1 MENFNNPKLKYD
13 NLLNRIQKSVSV
25 NEGFFLIIKLYLTN
39 NICYYFLCVLF
50 RFIPLMILIGNY
62 QDTFLD
68 PDDDENYNKSVSS
81 SKWLRKITLYQL
93 VEIVGM
99 SEKFYVNICLVLF
112 ILFIIRLILY
122 LIIFNGLRNKEI
134 NYKWPMPTNYQILMD
149 HIAFLF
155 YPYILEFL
163 SFIYFIVFAQNKFII
178 QTQNNNNFIFII
190 VMVIN
195 TLLIIGYN
203 ITNYIY
209 FICSNKVYTITWFEA
224 YENTNSDIYVGV
236 NHPIKYDYSKPV
248 FYIILFLQ
256 NFSLIETVEL
266 YISGKKIFKIIVSCV
281 LLFIF
286 LVLFFMTI
294 HKYNYT
300 NFINVVINI
309 LVFYCF
315 YSLIVDFFIYFFD
328 HVIMEA
334 STEIIYLLVKFLI
347 SFLTYIS
354 IKIKINRNYLK
365 NNINEILFEEKNK
378 KKNESTLV
386 NCLLY
391 LNELMIEI
399 KEKNEVHS
407 AYLLICFFTEH
418 INNCHKVVCNCK
430 ILQLFLQKDLNEYKV
445 KAGDKMGILDGSKGH
460 IPDLIVIMNY
470 LFESIFIEYD
480 YYNKY
485 HLSVLLSEHFC
496 HLRNNPTIAFA
507 LISTLM
513 TKRKDKLN
521 IEQLIMLYELKQK
534 YIYFITAQHKNN
546 LNKEIRNEQHNLLLV
561 QQKEDY
567 FQKYFITLE
576 IAYKIKRIICNY
588 IENEINILKYKNI
601 FEESMTF
608 KFDENNEEITQ
619 VKIKFFNSHTDLKKV
634 FTEHD
639 LKKLK
644 KFNSGIMSCS
654 SKNNLFNIITLLK
667 NEEFDYYRITNSID
681 KLIIFKG
688 LPILLV
694 FKYYLFFDIFEGGR
708 IPIKISSKLNVA
720 FSNSDNLYSNM
731 ITPRTISLLIRKLKE
746 QSYQKNSKY
755 YTIFQYKNDFR
766 IKYFNETYALKLG
779 YKQKDLVNE
788 KIDILMPKDFSKSH
802 LNMVKKLLI
811 YDQMKYTKSERGT
824 FFDSTST
831 IIFSIKIEGV
841 MIYDL
846 SKSYMFISENNF
858 IEDNE
863 YRFMLNNNF
872 DLLAHS
878 KNFENEY
885 GINYN
890 IIHAFNL
897 KIIDIFKIKPDK
909 LYKNFSEI
917 FKKIH
922 YQKYIRQAKCEEYL
936 VPQLYVANGD
946 KSTGIMNP
954 NYFNTLKN
962 NILSKIIEINKE
974 KSNSSEN
981 KNNNKDE
988 EVDNLISNEKSQK
1001 VINDLFFNSSQ
1012 IHFSGTTKISLSK
1025 KKFIE
1030 NLGKELAKIPDN
1042 DLMFE
1047 GDKINYNLILSSK
1060 TFVQKL
1066 LTKKE
1071 LLNNFIGIQIKLNYF
1086 YDKPFYFINVYDRN
1100 KFQLKINKSE
1110 FMLNNN
1116 NTNISPIPN
1125 SNAFIKYSKSK
1136 SHVNSG
1142 KHLSLKTK
1150 YIKKPNTSI
1159 VNINNNKELAHLNST
1174 ENNSITNT
1182 TNINNNSINNSTTS
1196 DKNFSLLKTDSIE
1209 EHYDSSSNDK
1219 ILEKMEKYKKKINSD
1234 RFITIIKII
1243 LFVICICV
1251 LIVYILL
1258 MKYQNSIIEL
1268 IHKTFQ
1274 CYYYNIY
1281 TKNLILHFHTVIT
1294 EKFYNVSRISN
1305 NSFTTEDDYEFII
1318 KEITPLLKESFHYF
1332 TNLFYEYNLEIN
1344 HDFNLMFKK
1353 RNFRKLIG
1361 FWEEVDYTSEY
1372 PAEMDFVIYN
1382 IYSILDIDEDDDET
1396 INDTNNFLFRYGFDH
1411 RDNKTKVHSNYI
1423 KLIYYFIVNYEL
1435 TWIDIFNEIDFS
1447 IYENYQTYVDT
1458 KMHKYYSFD
1467 IIGIVFNIIFFCIV
1481 VVYLYYS
1488 NEIIIKNIIFLFLDF
1503 TEDTFKLMRHTSTK
1517 IMMIK
1522 LFEFKTCI
1530 TDFCLEQLQIYAKN
1544 LEKIGQNKN
1553 SSLAFTSTYMGLE
1566 STFGRSES
1574 ISSENKSI
1582 MSNNDRKSFKKMED
1596 AFSKKESLKDA
1607 NKNLIKDDPSLS
1619 NSSVNYLNRTNSTFL
1634 KEKLNNNNNS
1644 SNLISNSYQNSTLSN
1659 NATGSTSNKFMNSF
1673 ISKNINS
1680 TNNRNDTNVQ
1690 SNKLYKRAK
1699 KENKP
1704 EAKNV
1709 VEMSEPIQDV
1719 ILNKSNKSYILL
1731 IRIYSAITYFMML
1744 IIIVYSLFK
1753 YLKTVQF
1760 HGNFEN
1766 MFSVFNITTNRYS
1779 LLNYYYNTLKST
1791 IIFPMEEQ
1799 IKSLDNLFVIF
1810 EDANE
1815 KYEKIVNNQLNGL
1828 TRVKFILDLIKD
1840 GKSNS
1845 TEIMYEHICFNI
1857 SICERYLASEYN
1869 IIDKGIDFLYKS
1881 CLIDVSK
1888 IYLDY
1893 YSLEDNKNVT
1903 KIQTLIINNKLFL
1916 TGLFLEYAYY
1926 YIKDKIFTGFKED
1939 EQEFKNHYINYM
1951 GYLNVITIIF
1961 TIFSFL
1967 FINVFMFV
1975 TISMYGDPIKKS
1987 TYRVSCSFYYIKKYN
2002 IFNYRKTTTQT

>member
-1 MENFNNPKLKYD
+1 MENFYNSKLKYD

-39 NICYYFLCVLF
+39 NICYYFLCVFF

-62 QDTFLD
+62 QDTFLSIN
-68 PDDDENYNKSVSS
+68 DENYNKSVSA

-93 VEIVGM
+93 VEIIGM
-99 SEKFYVNICLVLF
+99 SEKFYINLCLVF
-112 ILFIIRLILY
+112 FVLFIIRLVLY

-134 NYKWPMPTNYQILMD
+134 NYKWPMPSNYQILMD

-163 SFIYFIVFAQNKFII
+163 SFIYYIMFTDNKFII
-178 QTQNNNNFIFII
+178 KTGNKNNFLLII
-190 VMVIN
+190 VMIIN

-224 YENTNSDIYVGV
+224 YENTNSDRYIGV
-236 NHPIKYDYSKPV
+236 NKPIKYGYSKPV

-256 NFSLIETVEL
+256 NFALIETIEL
-266 YISGKKIFKIIVSCV
+266 YISGKKIFKIIISCV

-300 NFINVVINI
+300 NFINIVINI

-354 IKIKINRNYLK
+354 IKIKINRKFLK

-378 KKNESTLV
+378 KKNEATLI

-460 IPDLIVIMNY
+460 IPDLIVILNY

-507 LISTLM
+507 LISSLM
-513 TKRKDKLN
+513 NKRKDKLN

-546 LNKEIRNEQHNLLLV
+546 LNKEIRNEQSNLLLV

-588 IENEINILKYKNI
+588 IDNEINILKYKNI

-644 KFNSGIMSCS
+644 KFNSGIMSCT

-694 FKYYLFFDIFEGGR
+694 FKYYLFFDIFEGGK
-708 IPIKISSKLNVA
+708 IPIKISNKLNVA
-720 FSNSDNLYSNM
+720 FSNSDNLYSNI

-746 QSYQKNSKY
+746 QTYQKNSKY

-802 LNMVKKLLI
+802 QNMVKKLLI
-811 YDQMKYTKSERGT
+811 YDQVKYTKSDRGT

-831 IIFSIKIEGV
+831 IMHTIKIEGV
-841 MIYDL
+841 LIYDL
-846 SKSYMFISENNF
+846 SKSYMFIAETSF

-863 YRFMLNNNF
+863 WRFMLNNNF

-897 KIIDIFKIKPDK
+897 KIIDIFKIKPEK
-909 LYKNFSEI
+909 IYKNFSEI

-922 YQKYIRQAKCEEYL
+922 YQKYIRQAKCEEYF
-936 VPQLYVANGD
+936 VPQLYIANGD

-962 NILSKIIEINKE
+962 NIISKIMEINKE
-974 KSNSSEN
+974 KKNSSEN
-981 KNNNKDE
+981 KSNNKDE
-988 EVDNLISNEKSQK
+988 EIDNLISTEKSQK
-1001 VINDLFFNSSQ
+1001 VMNDLFFNSSQ
-1012 IHFSGTTKISLSK
+1012 IHFSSTIKLSLSK

-1071 LLNNFIGIQIKLNYF
+1071 LMNSFIGIQVKLNYF
-1086 YDKPFYFINVYDRN
+1086 YDKSFYFLNIFDKN
-1100 KFQLKINKSE
+1100 KFQFKINKSE

-1116 NTNISPIPN
+1116 TSPIPN
-1125 SNAFIKYSKSK
+1125 SNVFIKLAKSK

-1150 YIKKPNTSI
+1150 YVKKPNTSI
-1159 VNINNNKELAHLNST
+1159 MNNKELANLNNLNAV
-1174 ENNSITNT
+1174 ENNSNPITNN
-1182 TNINNNSINNSTTS
+1182 TNINNNSINSTTS
-1196 DKNFSLLKTDSIE
+1196 DKNYSLFKNDSIDE
-1209 EHYDSSSNDK
+1209 NYDSSINDK

-1234 RFITIIKII
+1234 KLITIIKAF
-1243 LFVICICV
+1243 LFLICICV

-1258 MKYQNSIIEL
+1258 MEYQNSIIDL

-1294 EKFYNVSRISN
+1294 EKFYNVSRISD
-1305 NSFTTEDDYEFII
+1305 NSFTTEEDYDYNI
-1318 KEITPLLKESFHYF
+1318 KVITPLLKESFHYF
-1332 TNLFYEYNLEIN
+1332 TNLFYEYNLEID

-1361 FWEEVDYTSEY
+1361 FWEEKDYTSEY

-1382 IYSILDIDEDDDET
+1382 IYSILDIDEDNAET
-1396 INDTNNFLFRYGFDH
+1396 MNDIENFLFRYGFDH

-1435 TWIDIFNEIDFS
+1435 TWIDIFNEIDNS
-1447 IYENYQTYVDT
+1447 IYDNYKKYVDT
-1458 KMHKYYSFD
+1458 KMHKYYAFD
-1467 IIGIVFNIIFFCIV
+1467 IIGIAFNIIFFWIV
-1481 VVYLYYS
+1481 IVYLYYS

-1503 TEDTFKLMRHTSTK
+1503 TEDTFKLMRHTNTK

-1522 LFEFKTCI
+1522 LFEFKACI
-1530 TDFCLEQLQIYAKN
+1530 TDFCLEQLHIYAKN

-1553 SSLAFTSTYMGLE
+1553 NSFAFQTTYTGLD
-1566 STFGRSES
+1566 SAFGRSES

-1582 MSNNDRKSFKKMED
+1582 MSNKDRKSFKKLED
-1596 AFSKKESLKDA
+1596 SFSKKESLKD
-1607 NKNLIKDDPSLS
+1607 NSKNLIKDDPSVS

-1634 KEKLNNNNNS
+1634 KEKLNSNNNS

-1659 NATGSTSNKFMNSF
+1659 NASTSNKFTNSF

-1680 TNNRNDTNVQ
+1680 TKDRNDTNVPN
-1690 SNKLYKRAK
+1690 NKLYRRSK
-1699 KENKP
+1699 KENKT
-1704 EAKNV
+1704 EVKNTI
-1709 VEMSEPIQDV
+1709 EMSEPIQDI

-1731 IRIYSAITYFMML
+1731 IKIYTIITYILML

-1753 YLKTVQF
+1753 YLKTIQF

-1766 MFSVFNITTNRYS
+1766 MFNVFNVTTNRYS

-1799 IKSLDNLFVIF
+1799 RRSLDNLFVVF
-1810 EDANE
+1810 EEANE
-1815 KYEKIVNNQLNGL
+1815 QYEKVINNQLNGL

-1845 TEIMYEHICFNI
+1845 TEIMYEYICNDI
-1857 SICERYLASEYN
+1857 PICQRYLGSEYN
-1869 IIDKGIDFLYKS
+1869 MIDTGIDFLFKT

-1893 YSLEDNKNVT
+1893 SRLDDNKNVT

-1926 YIKDKIFTGFKED
+1926 YIKDEIFIGFKDD
-1939 EQEFKNHYINYM
+1939 EEQFKNHYINYM

-1961 TIFSFL
+1961 SIFSFL

-1987 TYRVSCSFYYIKKYN
+1987 TFRISCSFYYIKKYN
-2002 IFNYRKTTTQT
+2002 IFNYRKTTNQT

>member
-1 MENFNNPKLKYD
+1 MENFYNSKLKYD

-39 NICYYFLCVLF
+39 NICYYFLCVFF

-62 QDTFLD
+62 QDTFLSIN
-68 PDDDENYNKSVSS
+68 DENYNKSVSA

-93 VEIVGM
+93 VEIIGM
-99 SEKFYVNICLVLF
+99 SEKFYINLCLVF
-112 ILFIIRLILY
+112 FVLFIIRLVLY

-134 NYKWPMPTNYQILMD
+134 NYKWPMPSNYQILMD

-163 SFIYFIVFAQNKFII
+163 SFIYYIMFTDNKFII
-178 QTQNNNNFIFII
+178 KTGNKNNFLLII
-190 VMVIN
+190 VMIIN

-224 YENTNSDIYVGV
+224 YENTNSDRYIGV
-236 NHPIKYDYSKPV
+236 NKPIKYDYSKPV

-256 NFSLIETVEL
+256 NFALIETIEL
-266 YISGKKIFKIIVSCV
+266 YISGKKIFKIIISCV

-300 NFINVVINI
+300 NFINIVINI

-354 IKIKINRNYLK
+354 IKIKINRKFLK

-378 KKNESTLV
+378 KKNEATLI

-460 IPDLIVIMNY
+460 IPDLIVILNY

-507 LISTLM
+507 LISSLM
-513 TKRKDKLN
+513 NKRKDKLN

-546 LNKEIRNEQHNLLLV
+546 LNKEIRNEQSNLLLV

-588 IENEINILKYKNI
+588 IDNEINILKYKNI

-644 KFNSGIMSCS
+644 KFNSGIMSCT

-694 FKYYLFFDIFEGGR
+694 FKYYLFFDIFEGGK
-708 IPIKISSKLNVA
+708 IPIKISNKLNVA
-720 FSNSDNLYSNM
+720 FSNNDNLYSNI

-746 QSYQKNSKY
+746 QTYQKNSKY

-802 LNMVKKLLI
+802 QNMVKKLLI
-811 YDQMKYTKSERGT
+811 YDQVKYTKSDRGT

-831 IIFSIKIEGV
+831 IMHTIKIEGV
-841 MIYDL
+841 LIYDL
-846 SKSYMFISENNF
+846 SKSYMFIAETSF

-863 YRFMLNNNF
+863 WRFMLNNNF

-897 KIIDIFKIKPDK
+897 KIIDIFKIKPEK
-909 LYKNFSEI
+909 IYKNFSEI

-922 YQKYIRQAKCEEYL
+922 YQKYIRQAKCEEYF
-936 VPQLYVANGD
+936 VPQLYIANGD

-962 NILSKIIEINKE
+962 NIISKIMEINKE
-974 KSNSSEN
+974 KKNSSEN
-981 KNNNKDE
+981 KSNNKDE
-988 EVDNLISNEKSQK
+988 EIDNLISTEKSQK
-1001 VINDLFFNSSQ
+1001 VMNDLFFNSSQ
-1012 IHFSGTTKISLSK
+1012 IHFSSTIKLSLSK

-1042 DLMFE
+1042 NLMFE

-1071 LLNNFIGIQIKLNYF
+1071 LMNSFIGIQVKLNYF
-1086 YDKPFYFINVYDRN
+1086 YDKPFYFLNIFDKN
-1100 KFQLKINKSE
+1100 KFQFKINKSE

-1116 NTNISPIPN
+1116 TSPIPN
-1125 SNAFIKYSKSK
+1125 SNVFIKLAKSK

-1150 YIKKPNTSI
+1150 YVKKPNTSI
-1159 VNINNNKELAHLNST
+1159 MNNKELANLNNLNAV
-1174 ENNSITNT
+1174 ENSSNPITNN
-1182 TNINNNSINNSTTS
+1182 TNINNNSINSTTS
-1196 DKNFSLLKTDSIE
+1196 DKNYSLFKNDSIDE
-1209 EHYDSSSNDK
+1209 NYDSSINDK

-1234 RFITIIKII
+1234 KLITIIKAF
-1243 LFVICICV
+1243 LFLICICV

-1258 MKYQNSIIEL
+1258 MEYQNSIIDL

-1294 EKFYNVSRISN
+1294 EKFYNVSRISD
-1305 NSFTTEDDYEFII
+1305 NSFTTEEDYDYNI
-1318 KEITPLLKESFHYF
+1318 KVITPLLKESFHYF
-1332 TNLFYEYNLEIN
+1332 TNLFYEYNLEID

-1361 FWEEVDYTSEY
+1361 FWEEKDYTSEY

-1382 IYSILDIDEDDDET
+1382 IYSILDIDEDNAET
-1396 INDTNNFLFRYGFDH
+1396 MNDIENFLFRYGFDH

-1435 TWIDIFNEIDFS
+1435 TWIDIFNEIDNS
-1447 IYENYQTYVDT
+1447 IYDNYKKYVDT
-1458 KMHKYYSFD
+1458 KMHKYYAFD
-1467 IIGIVFNIIFFCIV
+1467 IIGIAFNIIFFWIV
-1481 VVYLYYS
+1481 IVYLYYS

-1503 TEDTFKLMRHTSTK
+1503 TEDTFKLMRHTNTK

-1522 LFEFKTCI
+1522 LFEFKACI
-1530 TDFCLEQLQIYAKN
+1530 TDFCLEQLHIYAKN

-1553 SSLAFTSTYMGLE
+1553 NSFAFQTTYTGLD
-1566 STFGRSES
+1566 SAFGRSES

-1582 MSNNDRKSFKKMED
+1582 MSNKDRKSFKKLED
-1596 AFSKKESLKDA
+1596 SFSKKESLKD
-1607 NKNLIKDDPSLS
+1607 NSKNLIKDDPSVS

-1634 KEKLNNNNNS
+1634 KEKLNSNNNS

-1659 NATGSTSNKFMNSF
+1659 NASTSNKFTNSF

-1680 TNNRNDTNVQ
+1680 TKDRNDTNVPN
-1690 SNKLYKRAK
+1690 NKLYRRSK
-1699 KENKP
+1699 KENKT
-1704 EAKNV
+1704 EVKNTI
-1709 VEMSEPIQDV
+1709 EMSEPIQDI

-1731 IRIYSAITYFMML
+1731 IKIYTIITYILML

-1753 YLKTVQF
+1753 YLKTIQF

-1766 MFSVFNITTNRYS
+1766 MFNVFNVTTNRYS

-1799 IKSLDNLFVIF
+1799 RRSLDNLFVVF
-1810 EDANE
+1810 EEANE
-1815 KYEKIVNNQLNGL
+1815 QYEKVINNQLNGL

-1845 TEIMYEHICFNI
+1845 TEIMYEYICNDI
-1857 SICERYLASEYN
+1857 PICQRYLGSEYN
-1869 IIDKGIDFLYKS
+1869 MIDTGIDFLFKT

-1893 YSLEDNKNVT
+1893 SRLDDNKNVT
-1903 KIQTLIINNKLFL
+1903 KIQTLIINNKLFSSSNSFDIHL
-1916 TGLFLEYAYY
+1916 
-1926 YIKDKIFTGFKED
+1926 YIEFYILIF
-1939 EQEFKNHYINYM
+1939 
-1951 GYLNVITIIF
+1951 
-1961 TIFSFL
+1961 
-1967 FINVFMFV
+1967 
-1975 TISMYGDPIKKS
+1975 
-1987 TYRVSCSFYYIKKYN
+1987 
-2002 IFNYRKTTTQT
+2002 

>member
-1 MENFNNPKLKYD
+1 MENFYNSKLKYD

-39 NICYYFLCVLF
+39 NICYYFLCVFF

-62 QDTFLD
+62 QDTFLSIN
-68 PDDDENYNKSVSS
+68 DENYNKSVSA

-93 VEIVGM
+93 IEIIGM
-99 SEKFYVNICLVLF
+99 SEKFYINLCLVF
-112 ILFIIRLILY
+112 FVLFIIRLVLY

-134 NYKWPMPTNYQILMD
+134 NYKWPMPSNYQILMD

-163 SFIYFIVFAQNKFII
+163 SFIYYIMFTDNKFII
-178 QTQNNNNFIFII
+178 KTGNKNNFLLII
-190 VMVIN
+190 VMIIN

-224 YENTNSDIYVGV
+224 YENTNSDRYIGV
-236 NHPIKYDYSKPV
+236 NKPIKYDYSKPV

-256 NFSLIETVEL
+256 NFALIETIEL
-266 YISGKKIFKIIVSCV
+266 YISGKKIFKIIISCV

-300 NFINVVINI
+300 NFINIVINI

-354 IKIKINRNYLK
+354 IKIKINRKFLK

-378 KKNESTLV
+378 KKNEATLI

-460 IPDLIVIMNY
+460 IPDLIVILNY

-507 LISTLM
+507 LISSLM
-513 TKRKDKLN
+513 NKRKDKLN

-546 LNKEIRNEQHNLLLV
+546 LNKEIRNEQSNLLLV

-588 IENEINILKYKNI
+588 IDNEINILKYKNI

-644 KFNSGIMSCS
+644 KFNSGIMSCT

-694 FKYYLFFDIFEGGR
+694 FKYYLFFDIFEGGK
-708 IPIKISSKLNVA
+708 IPIKISNKLNVA
-720 FSNSDNLYSNM
+720 FSNNDNLYSNI

-746 QSYQKNSKY
+746 QTYQKNSKY

-802 LNMVKKLLI
+802 QNMVKKLLI
-811 YDQMKYTKSERGT
+811 YDQVKYTKSDRGT

-831 IIFSIKIEGV
+831 IMHTIKIEGV
-841 MIYDL
+841 LIYDL
-846 SKSYMFISENNF
+846 SKSYMFIAETSF

-863 YRFMLNNNF
+863 WRFMLNNNF

-897 KIIDIFKIKPDK
+897 KIIDIFKIKPEK
-909 LYKNFSEI
+909 IYKNFSEI

-922 YQKYIRQAKCEEYL
+922 YQKYIRQAKCEEYF
-936 VPQLYVANGD
+936 VPQLYIANGD

-962 NILSKIIEINKE
+962 NIISKIMEINKE
-974 KSNSSEN
+974 KKNSSEN
-981 KNNNKDE
+981 KSNNKDE
-988 EVDNLISNEKSQK
+988 EIDNLISTEKSQK
-1001 VINDLFFNSSQ
+1001 VMNDLFFNSSQ
-1012 IHFSGTTKISLSK
+1012 IHFSSTIKLSLSK

-1042 DLMFE
+1042 NLMFE

-1071 LLNNFIGIQIKLNYF
+1071 LMNSFIGIQVKLNYF
-1086 YDKPFYFINVYDRN
+1086 YDKPFYFLNIFDKN
-1100 KFQLKINKSE
+1100 KFQFKINKSE

-1116 NTNISPIPN
+1116 TSPIPN
-1125 SNAFIKYSKSK
+1125 SNVFIKLAKSK

-1150 YIKKPNTSI
+1150 YVKKPNTSI
-1159 VNINNNKELAHLNST
+1159 MNNKELANLNNLNAV
-1174 ENNSITNT
+1174 ENSSNPITNN
-1182 TNINNNSINNSTTS
+1182 TNINNNSINSTTS
-1196 DKNFSLLKTDSIE
+1196 DKNYSLFKNDSIDE
-1209 EHYDSSSNDK
+1209 NYDSSINDK

-1234 RFITIIKII
+1234 KLITIIKAF
-1243 LFVICICV
+1243 LFLICICV

-1258 MKYQNSIIEL
+1258 MEYQNSIIDL

-1294 EKFYNVSRISN
+1294 EKFYNVSRISD
-1305 NSFTTEDDYEFII
+1305 NSFTTEEDYDYNI
-1318 KEITPLLKESFHYF
+1318 KVITPLLKESFHYF
-1332 TNLFYEYNLEIN
+1332 TNLFYEYNLEID

-1361 FWEEVDYTSEY
+1361 FWEEKDYTSEY

-1382 IYSILDIDEDDDET
+1382 IYSILDIDEDNAET
-1396 INDTNNFLFRYGFDH
+1396 MNDIENFLFRYGFDH

-1435 TWIDIFNEIDFS
+1435 TWIDIFNEIGNS
-1447 IYENYQTYVDT
+1447 IYDNYKKYVDT
-1458 KMHKYYSFD
+1458 KMHKYYAFD
-1467 IIGIVFNIIFFCIV
+1467 IIGIAFNIIFFWIV
-1481 VVYLYYS
+1481 IVYLYYS

-1503 TEDTFKLMRHTSTK
+1503 TEDTFKLMRHTNTK

-1522 LFEFKTCI
+1522 LFEFKACI
-1530 TDFCLEQLQIYAKN
+1530 TDFCLEQLHIYAKN

-1553 SSLAFTSTYMGLE
+1553 NSFAFQTTYTGLD
-1566 STFGRSES
+1566 SAFGRSES

-1582 MSNNDRKSFKKMED
+1582 MSNKDRKSFKKLED
-1596 AFSKKESLKDA
+1596 SFSKKESLKD
-1607 NKNLIKDDPSLS
+1607 NSKNLIKDDPSVS

-1634 KEKLNNNNNS
+1634 KEKLNSNNNS

-1659 NATGSTSNKFMNSF
+1659 NASTSNKFTNSF

-1680 TNNRNDTNVQ
+1680 TKDRNDTNVPN
-1690 SNKLYKRAK
+1690 NKLYRRSK
-1699 KENKP
+1699 KENKT
-1704 EAKNV
+1704 EVKNTI
-1709 VEMSEPIQDV
+1709 EMSEPIQDI

-1731 IRIYSAITYFMML
+1731 IKIYTIITYILML

-1753 YLKTVQF
+1753 YLKTIQF

-1766 MFSVFNITTNRYS
+1766 MFNVFNVTTNRYS

-1799 IKSLDNLFVIF
+1799 RRSLDNLFVVF
-1810 EDANE
+1810 EEANE
-1815 KYEKIVNNQLNGL
+1815 QYEKVINNQLNGL

-1845 TEIMYEHICFNI
+1845 TEIMYEYICNDI
-1857 SICERYLASEYN
+1857 PICQRYLGSEYN
-1869 IIDKGIDFLYKS
+1869 MIDTGIDFLFKT

-1893 YSLEDNKNVT
+1893 SRLDDNKNVT

-1926 YIKDKIFTGFKED
+1926 YIKDEIFIGFKDD
-1939 EQEFKNHYINYM
+1939 EEQFKNHYINYM

-1961 TIFSFL
+1961 SIFSFL

-1987 TYRVSCSFYYIKKYN
+1987 TFRISCSFYYIKKYN
-2002 IFNYRKTTTQT
+2002 IFNYRKTTNQT

>member
-1 MENFNNPKLKYD
+1 MENFYNPKMKYD
-13 NLLNRIQKSVSV
+13 NLLNRIQKSISV

-39 NICYYFLCVLF
+39 NIFYYFLCVIF
-50 RFIPLMILIGNY
+50 RFIPLMILVGNY
-62 QDTFLD
+62 QDTFLS
-68 PDDDENYNKSVSS
+68 PDAENYNKSISA
-81 SKWLRKITLYQL
+81 SKWLRKLTLIQF
-93 VEIVGM
+93 VKIIGM
-99 SEKFYVNICLVLF
+99 SEKFYIYTCLGLF
-112 ILFIIRLILY
+112 VLFIIRLVLY

-134 NYKWPMPTNYQILMD
+134 KYKWPMPSKYQIIMD

-163 SFIYFIVFAQNKFII
+163 SYIYYIVFTPSKFVIK
-178 QTQNNNNFIFII
+178 TNDNDNFILII
-190 VMVIN
+190 MIVLN

-209 FICSNKVYTITWFEA
+209 FICSNKVYTVTWFEA
-224 YENTNSDIYVGV
+224 YENTNSDKYIGV
-236 NHPIKYDYSKPV
+236 DKPIKYDYSKPV
-248 FYIILFLQ
+248 FYIILVLQ
-256 NFSLIETVEL
+256 NFSIIETIEL
-266 YISGKKIFKIIVSCV
+266 YISGKKIFKIIISCI
-281 LLFIF
+281 LLLIF
-286 LVLFFMTI
+286 LILFFMTI

-300 NFINVVINI
+300 NLINI
-309 LVFYCF
+309 VNNILAFYCF
-315 YSLIVDFFIYFFD
+315 YSLILDFFIYFFD
-328 HVIMEA
+328 HVIMEV
-334 STEIIYLLVKFLI
+334 STELIYLLVKFLI
-347 SFLTYIS
+347 SFLSYIS
-354 IKIKINRNYLK
+354 IKIKINRKFLK

-378 KKNESTLV
+378 KKNETTLI

-391 LNELMIEI
+391 LNELMIDI
-399 KEKNEVHS
+399 KEKNDVHS
-407 AYLLICFFTEH
+407 AYLLISFFTEH

-445 KAGDKMGILDGSKGH
+445 KAGDKMGIMDGSKGH
-460 IPDLIVIMNY
+460 IPDLIVILNY
-470 LFESIFIEYD
+470 LYESIFIEYD

-485 HLSVLLSEHFC
+485 HLSILLSEHFC
-496 HLRNNPTIAFA
+496 HLRNNPTIAFS
-507 LISTLM
+507 LISSLM
-513 TKRKDKLN
+513 NKKKDKLN
-521 IEQLIMLYELKQK
+521 IEKLIMLYELKQK

-546 LNKEIRNEQHNLLLV
+546 LNKEIRNELNNLLIV

-588 IENEINILKYKNI
+588 IDNEINILKYKNI

-634 FTEHD
+634 FSEND

-694 FKYYLFFDIFEGGR
+694 FKYYLFFDIFEGGK
-708 IPIKISSKLNVA
+708 IPTKISSKLNLT
-720 FSNSDNLYSNM
+720 FSNSDSLYSNI
-731 ITPRTISLLIRKLKE
+731 ITPRTITLLIRKLKE
-746 QSYQKNSKY
+746 QTYQKNSKY
-755 YTIFQYKNDFR
+755 YVIFQYKNDFR

-788 KIDILMPKDFSKSH
+788 KIDILMPKEFSKSH
-802 LNMVKKLLI
+802 QNMVKKLLI
-811 YDQMKYTKSERGT
+811 YDQVKYTKAERGT

-831 IIFSIKIEGV
+831 IIFTIEVDGV
-841 MIYDL
+841 LIYDL
-846 SKSYMFISENNF
+846 SKSYMFIAENAF
-858 IEDNE
+858 IENNE

-872 DLLAHS
+872 DLLALS

-885 GINYN
+885 GINYS

-897 KIIDIFKIKPDK
+897 KVIDIFNIKPNK
-909 LYKNFSEI
+909 LYKNFSKI
-917 FKKIH
+917 FKNIH
-922 YQKYIRQAKCEEYL
+922 YQKYIRQAKCEEYF

-962 NILSKIIEINKE
+962 NILSKIVEINKE
-974 KSNSSEN
+974 KKNSSEN
-981 KNNNKDE
+981 KSNNKDE
-988 EVDNLISNEKSQK
+988 EIENLISIENSQK

-1012 IHFSGTTKISLSK
+1012 INFSSTLKISLSK

-1030 NLGKELAKIPDN
+1030 NLVKELAKIPDN

-1071 LLNNFIGIQIKLNYF
+1071 LLNSFIGIQVKLNYF
-1086 YDKPFYFINVYDRN
+1086 YDKPFYFINVFDKN
-1100 KFQLKINKSE
+1100 KFQFNINKSE
-1110 FMLNNN
+1110 FILNNN
-1116 NTNISPIPN
+1116 TSPIPN
-1125 SNAFIKYSKSK
+1125 SNVFIKFSKSK

-1142 KHLSLKTK
+1142 KHLSLKSK
-1150 YIKKPNTSI
+1150 YVKKPNTSI
-1159 VNINNNKELAHLNST
+1159 INNKELASLNIS
-1174 ENNSITNT
+1174 ENNNNSIPNNQNNTNM
-1182 TNINNNSINNSTTS
+1182 NNNNSINSTNS
-1196 DKNFSLLKTDSIE
+1196 DRNFSFFKNDSID
-1209 EHYDSSSNDK
+1209 EHSESSSSDK
-1219 ILEKMEKYKKKINSD
+1219 ILEKMEKYKIKINSD
-1234 RFITIIKII
+1234 RFITIIKVI

-1258 MKYQNSIIEL
+1258 MEYQNSIIEL

-1281 TKNLILHFHTVIT
+1281 TKNLILHFHTIIT
-1294 EKFYNVSRISN
+1294 EKFYNASN
-1305 NSFTTEDDYEFII
+1305 ININTFTTEEDYDYNIRN
-1318 KEITPLLKESFHYF
+1318 ITPLLKESFHYF
-1332 TNLFYEYNLEIN
+1332 TNLFYDYNLEID
-1344 HDFNLMFKK
+1344 HDFSLMFKK
-1353 RNFRKLIG
+1353 RKFKKLIG
-1361 FWEEVDYTSEY
+1361 FWEEHNYTSEY
-1372 PAEMDFVIYN
+1372 PAEMDFVIYS
-1382 IYSILDIDEDDDET
+1382 IYSILDIDENDAET
-1396 INDTNNFLFRYGFDH
+1396 MNDIENFLFRNGFEN
-1411 RDNKTKVHSNYI
+1411 RNNNAKVHSNYI
-1423 KLIYYFIVNYEL
+1423 KLIYYFIVNYEM

-1447 IYENYQTYVDT
+1447 IYDNYKKYVDT
-1458 KMHKYYSFD
+1458 KMHKYYAFD
-1467 IIGIVFNIIFFCIV
+1467 IIGISFNIIFFLIV
-1481 VVYLYYS
+1481 IIYLYYS

-1503 TEDTFKLMRHTSTK
+1503 TEDTFKLMRHTNTK

-1522 LFEFKTCI
+1522 LFEFKACI
-1530 TDFCLEQLQIYAKN
+1530 TDFCLEQLEIYAKN

-1553 SSLAFTSTYMGLE
+1553 TSLAFSITYMGID
-1566 STFGRSES
+1566 STFGRSDS
-1574 ISSENKSI
+1574 VSSDNKSI
-1582 MSNNDRKSFKKMED
+1582 MSNKDRKSFKKLED
-1596 AFSKKESLKDA
+1596 SINKKESLKDA
-1607 NKNLIKDDPSLS
+1607 KILIKDDPSIS

-1634 KEKLNNNNNS
+1634 KEKLNNNINS
-1644 SNLISNSYQNSTLSN
+1644 SNLISNSNQNSTLSN
-1659 NATGSTSNKFMNSF
+1659 NVTGTSSNKFMNSF
-1673 ISKNINS
+1673 ISKNVNS
-1680 TNNRNDTNVQ
+1680 TNNRNDTNVK
-1690 SNKLYKRAK
+1690 SNKLYRRSRR
-1699 KENKP
+1699 ENKS
-1704 EAKNV
+1704 EAKNTI
-1709 VEMSEPIQDV
+1709 EMSEPIQDI

-1731 IRIYSAITYFMML
+1731 IKIYTTVTYILML
-1744 IIIVYSLFK
+1744 VIIAYSLFK

-1760 HGNFEN
+1760 HSNFEN
-1766 MFSVFNITTNRYS
+1766 MFTVFNVTTNRYS

-1799 IKSLDNLFVIF
+1799 RKSLENLFVVF
-1810 EDANE
+1810 EEANE
-1815 KYEKIVNNQLNGL
+1815 QYEKVVNNQLNGL

-1857 SICERYLASEYN
+1857 SICERYLGSEYN
-1869 IIDKGIDFLYKS
+1869 MIDTGIDFLFKT

-1893 YSLEDNKNVT
+1893 SNLDDNKNIT
-1903 KIQTLIINNKLFL
+1903 KIQNLIINNKLFL

-1926 YIKDKIFTGFKED
+1926 YIKDKIFTGFKDD
-1939 EQEFKNHYINYM
+1939 EQQFKDHYINYM

-1961 TIFSFL
+1961 SIFSFL

-1987 TYRVSCSFYYIKKYN
+1987 TFRISCSFYYIKKYN
-2002 IFNYRKTTTQT
+2002 ICIYRKPTT

>member
-1 MENFNNPKLKYD
+1 MENFYNSKLKYD

-39 NICYYFLCVLF
+39 NICYYFLCVFF

-62 QDTFLD
+62 QDTFLSIN
-68 PDDDENYNKSVSS
+68 DENYNKSVSA

-93 VEIVGM
+93 VEIIGM
-99 SEKFYVNICLVLF
+99 SEKFYINLCLVF
-112 ILFIIRLILY
+112 FVLFIIRLVLY

-134 NYKWPMPTNYQILMD
+134 NYKWPMPSNYQILMD

-163 SFIYFIVFAQNKFII
+163 SFIYYIMFTDNKFII
-178 QTQNNNNFIFII
+178 KTGNKNNFLLII
-190 VMVIN
+190 VMIIN

-224 YENTNSDIYVGV
+224 YENTNSDRYIGV
-236 NHPIKYDYSKPV
+236 NKPIKYDYSKPV

-256 NFSLIETVEL
+256 NFALIETIEL
-266 YISGKKIFKIIVSCV
+266 FISGKKIFKIIISCV

-300 NFINVVINI
+300 NFINIVINI

-354 IKIKINRNYLK
+354 IKIKINRKFLK

-378 KKNESTLV
+378 KKNEATLI

-460 IPDLIVIMNY
+460 IPDLIVILNY

-507 LISTLM
+507 LISSLM
-513 TKRKDKLN
+513 NKRKDKLN

-546 LNKEIRNEQHNLLLV
+546 LNKEIRNEQSNLLLV

-588 IENEINILKYKNI
+588 IDNEINILKYKNI

-644 KFNSGIMSCS
+644 KFNSGIMSCT

-694 FKYYLFFDIFEGGR
+694 FKYYLFFDIFEGGK
-708 IPIKISSKLNVA
+708 IPIKISNKLNVA
-720 FSNSDNLYSNM
+720 FSNNDNLYSNI

-746 QSYQKNSKY
+746 QTYQKNSKY

-802 LNMVKKLLI
+802 QNMVKKLLI
-811 YDQMKYTKSERGT
+811 YDQVKYTKSDRGT

-831 IIFSIKIEGV
+831 IMHTIKIEGV
-841 MIYDL
+841 LIYDL
-846 SKSYMFISENNF
+846 SKSYMFIAETSF

-863 YRFMLNNNF
+863 WRFMLNNNF

-897 KIIDIFKIKPDK
+897 KIIDIFKIKPEK
-909 LYKNFSEI
+909 IYKNFSEI

-922 YQKYIRQAKCEEYL
+922 YQKYIRQAKCEEYF
-936 VPQLYVANGD
+936 VPQLYIANGD

-962 NILSKIIEINKE
+962 NIISKIMEINKE
-974 KSNSSEN
+974 KKNSSEN
-981 KNNNKDE
+981 KSNNKDE
-988 EVDNLISNEKSQK
+988 EIDNLISTEKSQK
-1001 VINDLFFNSSQ
+1001 VMNDLFFNSSQ
-1012 IHFSGTTKISLSK
+1012 IHFSSTIKLSLSK

-1042 DLMFE
+1042 NLMFE

-1071 LLNNFIGIQIKLNYF
+1071 LMNSFIGIQVKLNYF
-1086 YDKPFYFINVYDRN
+1086 YDKPFYFLNIFDKN
-1100 KFQLKINKSE
+1100 KFQFKINKSE

-1116 NTNISPIPN
+1116 TSPIPN
-1125 SNAFIKYSKSK
+1125 SNVFIKLAKSK

-1150 YIKKPNTSI
+1150 YVKKPNTSI
-1159 VNINNNKELAHLNST
+1159 MNNKELANLNNLNAV
-1174 ENNSITNT
+1174 ENSSNPITNN
-1182 TNINNNSINNSTTS
+1182 TNINNNSINSTTS
-1196 DKNFSLLKTDSIE
+1196 DKNYSLFKNDSIDE
-1209 EHYDSSSNDK
+1209 NYDSSINDK

-1234 RFITIIKII
+1234 KLITIIKVF
-1243 LFVICICV
+1243 LFLICICV

-1258 MKYQNSIIEL
+1258 MEYQNSIIDL

-1294 EKFYNVSRISN
+1294 EKFYNVSRISD
-1305 NSFTTEDDYEFII
+1305 NSFTTEEDYDYNI
-1318 KEITPLLKESFHYF
+1318 KVITPLLKESFHYF
-1332 TNLFYEYNLEIN
+1332 TNLFYEYNLEID

-1361 FWEEVDYTSEY
+1361 FWEEKDYTSEY

-1382 IYSILDIDEDDDET
+1382 IYSILDIDEDNAET
-1396 INDTNNFLFRYGFDH
+1396 MNDIENFLFRYGFDH

-1435 TWIDIFNEIDFS
+1435 TWIDIFNEIDNS
-1447 IYENYQTYVDT
+1447 IYDNYKKYVDT
-1458 KMHKYYSFD
+1458 KMHKYYAFD
-1467 IIGIVFNIIFFCIV
+1467 IIGIAFNIIFFWIV
-1481 VVYLYYS
+1481 IVYLYYS

-1503 TEDTFKLMRHTSTK
+1503 TEDTFKLMRHTNTK

-1522 LFEFKTCI
+1522 LFEFKACI
-1530 TDFCLEQLQIYAKN
+1530 TDFCLEQLHIYAKN

-1553 SSLAFTSTYMGLE
+1553 NSFAFQTTYTGLD
-1566 STFGRSES
+1566 SAFGRSES

-1582 MSNNDRKSFKKMED
+1582 MSNKDRKSFKKLED
-1596 AFSKKESLKDA
+1596 SFSKKESLKD
-1607 NKNLIKDDPSLS
+1607 NSKNLIKDDPSVS

-1634 KEKLNNNNNS
+1634 KEKLNSNNNS

-1659 NATGSTSNKFMNSF
+1659 NASTSNKFTNSF

-1680 TNNRNDTNVQ
+1680 TKDRNDTNVPN
-1690 SNKLYKRAK
+1690 NKLYRRSK
-1699 KENKP
+1699 KENKT
-1704 EAKNV
+1704 EVKNTI
-1709 VEMSEPIQDV
+1709 EMSEPIQDI

-1731 IRIYSAITYFMML
+1731 IKIYTIITYILML

-1753 YLKTVQF
+1753 YLKTIQF

-1766 MFSVFNITTNRYS
+1766 MFNVFNVTTNRYS

-1799 IKSLDNLFVIF
+1799 RRSLDNLFVVF
-1810 EDANE
+1810 EEANE
-1815 KYEKIVNNQLNGL
+1815 QYEKVINNQLNGL

-1845 TEIMYEHICFNI
+1845 TEIMYEYICNDI
-1857 SICERYLASEYN
+1857 PICQRYLGSEYN
-1869 IIDKGIDFLYKS
+1869 MIDTGIDFLFKT

-1893 YSLEDNKNVT
+1893 SRLDDNKNVT

-1926 YIKDKIFTGFKED
+1926 YIKDEIFIGFKDD
-1939 EQEFKNHYINYM
+1939 EEQFKNHYINYM

-1961 TIFSFL
+1961 SIFSFL

-1987 TYRVSCSFYYIKKYN
+1987 TFRISCSFYYIKKYN
-2002 IFNYRKTTTQT
+2002 IFNYRKTTNQT

>member
-1 MENFNNPKLKYD
+1 MENFYNSKLKYD

-39 NICYYFLCVLF
+39 NICYYFLCVFF

-62 QDTFLD
+62 QDTFLSIN
-68 PDDDENYNKSVSS
+68 DENYNKSVSA

-93 VEIVGM
+93 VEIIGM
-99 SEKFYVNICLVLF
+99 SEKFYINLCLVF
-112 ILFIIRLILY
+112 FVLFIIRLVLY

-134 NYKWPMPTNYQILMD
+134 NYKWPMPSNYQILMD

-163 SFIYFIVFAQNKFII
+163 SFIYYIMFTDNKFII
-178 QTQNNNNFIFII
+178 KTGNKNNFLLII
-190 VMVIN
+190 VMIIN

-224 YENTNSDIYVGV
+224 YENTNSDRYIGV
-236 NHPIKYDYSKPV
+236 NKPIKYDYSKPV

-256 NFSLIETVEL
+256 NFALIETIEL
-266 YISGKKIFKIIVSCV
+266 YISGKKIFKIIISCV

-300 NFINVVINI
+300 NFINIVINI

-354 IKIKINRNYLK
+354 IKIKINRKFLK

-378 KKNESTLV
+378 KKNEATLI

-460 IPDLIVIMNY
+460 IPDLIVILNY

-507 LISTLM
+507 LISSLM
-513 TKRKDKLN
+513 NKRKDKLN

-546 LNKEIRNEQHNLLLV
+546 LNKEIRNEQSNLLLV

-588 IENEINILKYKNI
+588 IDNEINILKYKNI

-644 KFNSGIMSCS
+644 KFNSGIMSCT

-694 FKYYLFFDIFEGGR
+694 FKYYLFFDIFEGGK
-708 IPIKISSKLNVA
+708 IPIKISNKLNVA
-720 FSNSDNLYSNM
+720 FSNNDNLYSNI

-746 QSYQKNSKY
+746 QTYQKNSKY

-802 LNMVKKLLI
+802 QNMVKKLLI
-811 YDQMKYTKSERGT
+811 YDQVKYTKSDRGT

-831 IIFSIKIEGV
+831 IMHTIKIEGV
-841 MIYDL
+841 LIYDL
-846 SKSYMFISENNF
+846 SKSYMFIAETSF

-863 YRFMLNNNF
+863 WRFMLNNNF

-897 KIIDIFKIKPDK
+897 KIIDIFKIKPEK
-909 LYKNFSEI
+909 IYKNFSEI

-922 YQKYIRQAKCEEYL
+922 YQKYIRQAKCEEYF
-936 VPQLYVANGD
+936 VPQLYIANGD

-962 NILSKIIEINKE
+962 NIISKIMEINKE
-974 KSNSSEN
+974 KKNSSEN
-981 KNNNKDE
+981 KSNNKDE
-988 EVDNLISNEKSQK
+988 EIDNLISTEKSQK
-1001 VINDLFFNSSQ
+1001 VMNDLFFNSSQ
-1012 IHFSGTTKISLSK
+1012 IHFSSTIKLSLSK

-1042 DLMFE
+1042 NLMFE

-1071 LLNNFIGIQIKLNYF
+1071 LMNSFIGIQVKLNYF
-1086 YDKPFYFINVYDRN
+1086 YDKPFYFLNIFDKN
-1100 KFQLKINKSE
+1100 KFQFKINKSE

-1116 NTNISPIPN
+1116 TSPIPN
-1125 SNAFIKYSKSK
+1125 SNVFIKLAKSK

-1150 YIKKPNTSI
+1150 YVKKPNTSI
-1159 VNINNNKELAHLNST
+1159 MNNKELANLNNLNAV
-1174 ENNSITNT
+1174 ENNSNPITNN
-1182 TNINNNSINNSTTS
+1182 TNINNNSINSTTS
-1196 DKNFSLLKTDSIE
+1196 DKNYSLFKNDSIDE
-1209 EHYDSSSNDK
+1209 NYDSSINDK

-1234 RFITIIKII
+1234 KLITIIKAF
-1243 LFVICICV
+1243 LFLICICV

-1258 MKYQNSIIEL
+1258 MEYQNSIIDL

-1294 EKFYNVSRISN
+1294 EKFYNVSRISD
-1305 NSFTTEDDYEFII
+1305 NSFTTEEDYDYNI
-1318 KEITPLLKESFHYF
+1318 KVITPLLKESFHYF
-1332 TNLFYEYNLEIN
+1332 TNLFYEYNLEID

-1361 FWEEVDYTSEY
+1361 FWEEKDYTSEY

-1382 IYSILDIDEDDDET
+1382 IYSILDIDEDNAET
-1396 INDTNNFLFRYGFDH
+1396 MNDIENFLFRYGFDH

-1435 TWIDIFNEIDFS
+1435 TWIDIFNEIDNS
-1447 IYENYQTYVDT
+1447 IYDNYKKYVDT
-1458 KMHKYYSFD
+1458 KMHKYYAFD
-1467 IIGIVFNIIFFCIV
+1467 IIGIAFNIIFFWIV
-1481 VVYLYYS
+1481 IVYLYYS

-1503 TEDTFKLMRHTSTK
+1503 TEDTFKLMRHTNTK

-1522 LFEFKTCI
+1522 LFEFKACI
-1530 TDFCLEQLQIYAKN
+1530 TDFCLEQLHIYAKN

-1553 SSLAFTSTYMGLE
+1553 NSFAFQTTYTGLD
-1566 STFGRSES
+1566 SAFGRSES

-1582 MSNNDRKSFKKMED
+1582 MSNKDRKSFKKLED
-1596 AFSKKESLKDA
+1596 SFSKKESLKD
-1607 NKNLIKDDPSLS
+1607 NSKNLIKDDPSVS

-1634 KEKLNNNNNS
+1634 KEKLNSNNNS

-1659 NATGSTSNKFMNSF
+1659 NASTSNKFTNSF

-1680 TNNRNDTNVQ
+1680 TKDRNDTNVPN
-1690 SNKLYKRAK
+1690 NKLYRRSK
-1699 KENKP
+1699 KENKT
-1704 EAKNV
+1704 EVKNTI
-1709 VEMSEPIQDV
+1709 EMSEPIQDI

-1731 IRIYSAITYFMML
+1731 IKIYTIITYILML

-1753 YLKTVQF
+1753 YLKTIQF

-1766 MFSVFNITTNRYS
+1766 MFNVFNVTTNRYS

-1799 IKSLDNLFVIF
+1799 RRSLDNLFVVF
-1810 EDANE
+1810 EEANE
-1815 KYEKIVNNQLNGL
+1815 QYEKVINNQLNGL

-1845 TEIMYEHICFNI
+1845 TEIMYEYICNDI
-1857 SICERYLASEYN
+1857 PICQRYLGSEYN
-1869 IIDKGIDFLYKS
+1869 MIDTGIDFLFKT

-1893 YSLEDNKNVT
+1893 SRLDDNKNVT

-1926 YIKDKIFTGFKED
+1926 YIKDEIFIGFKDD
-1939 EQEFKNHYINYM
+1939 EEQFKNHYINYM

-1961 TIFSFL
+1961 SIFSFL

-1987 TYRVSCSFYYIKKYN
+1987 TFRISCSFYYIKKYN
-2002 IFNYRKTTTQT
+2002 IFNYRKTTNQT

>member
-1 MENFNNPKLKYD
+1 MENFYNSKLKYD

-39 NICYYFLCVLF
+39 NICYYFLCVFF

-62 QDTFLD
+62 QDTFLSIN
-68 PDDDENYNKSVSS
+68 DENYNKSVSA

-93 VEIVGM
+93 VEIIGM
-99 SEKFYVNICLVLF
+99 SEKFYINLCLVF
-112 ILFIIRLILY
+112 FVLFIIRLVLY

-134 NYKWPMPTNYQILMD
+134 NYKWPMPSNYQILMD

-163 SFIYFIVFAQNKFII
+163 SFIYYIMFTDNKFII
-178 QTQNNNNFIFII
+178 KTGNKNNFLLII
-190 VMVIN
+190 VMIIN

-224 YENTNSDIYVGV
+224 YENTNSDRYIGV
-236 NHPIKYDYSKPV
+236 NKPIKYDYSKPV

-256 NFSLIETVEL
+256 NFALIETIEL
-266 YISGKKIFKIIVSCV
+266 FISGKKIFKIIISCV

-300 NFINVVINI
+300 NFINIVINI

-354 IKIKINRNYLK
+354 IKIKINRKFLK

-378 KKNESTLV
+378 KKNEATLI

-460 IPDLIVIMNY
+460 IPDLIVILNY

-507 LISTLM
+507 LISSLM
-513 TKRKDKLN
+513 NKRKDKLN

-546 LNKEIRNEQHNLLLV
+546 LNKEIRNEQSNLLLV

-588 IENEINILKYKNI
+588 IDNEINILKYKNI

-644 KFNSGIMSCS
+644 KFNSGIMSCT

-694 FKYYLFFDIFEGGR
+694 FKYYLFFDIFEGGK
-708 IPIKISSKLNVA
+708 IPIKISNKLNVA
-720 FSNSDNLYSNM
+720 FSNNDNLYSNI

-746 QSYQKNSKY
+746 QTYQKNSKY

-802 LNMVKKLLI
+802 QNMVKKLLI
-811 YDQMKYTKSERGT
+811 YDQVKYTKSDRGT

-831 IIFSIKIEGV
+831 IMHTIKIEGV
-841 MIYDL
+841 LIYDL
-846 SKSYMFISENNF
+846 SKSYMFIAETSF

-863 YRFMLNNNF
+863 WRFMLNNNF

-897 KIIDIFKIKPDK
+897 KIIDIFKIKPEK
-909 LYKNFSEI
+909 IYKNFSEI

-922 YQKYIRQAKCEEYL
+922 YQKYIRQAKCEEYF
-936 VPQLYVANGD
+936 VPQLYIANGD

-962 NILSKIIEINKE
+962 NIISKIMEINKE
-974 KSNSSEN
+974 KKNSSEN
-981 KNNNKDE
+981 KSNNKDE
-988 EVDNLISNEKSQK
+988 EIDNLISTEKSQK
-1001 VINDLFFNSSQ
+1001 VMNDLFFNSSQ
-1012 IHFSGTTKISLSK
+1012 IHFSSTIKLSLSK

-1042 DLMFE
+1042 NLMFE

-1071 LLNNFIGIQIKLNYF
+1071 LMNSFIGIQVKLNYF
-1086 YDKPFYFINVYDRN
+1086 YDKPFYFLNIFDKN
-1100 KFQLKINKSE
+1100 KFQFKINKSE

-1116 NTNISPIPN
+1116 TSPIPN
-1125 SNAFIKYSKSK
+1125 SNVFIKLAKSK

-1150 YIKKPNTSI
+1150 YVKKPNTSI
-1159 VNINNNKELAHLNST
+1159 MNNKELANLNNLNAV
-1174 ENNSITNT
+1174 ENSSNPITNN
-1182 TNINNNSINNSTTS
+1182 TNINNNSINSTTS
-1196 DKNFSLLKTDSIE
+1196 DKNYSLFKNDSIDE
-1209 EHYDSSSNDK
+1209 NYDSSINDK

-1234 RFITIIKII
+1234 KLITIIKAF
-1243 LFVICICV
+1243 LFLICICV

-1258 MKYQNSIIEL
+1258 MEYQNSIIDL

-1294 EKFYNVSRISN
+1294 EKFYNVSRISD
-1305 NSFTTEDDYEFII
+1305 NSFTTEEDYDYNI
-1318 KEITPLLKESFHYF
+1318 KVITPLLKESFHYF
-1332 TNLFYEYNLEIN
+1332 TNLFYEYNLEID

-1361 FWEEVDYTSEY
+1361 FWEEKDYTSEY

-1382 IYSILDIDEDDDET
+1382 IYSILDIDEDNAET
-1396 INDTNNFLFRYGFDH
+1396 MNDIENFLFRYGFDH

-1435 TWIDIFNEIDFS
+1435 TWIDIFNEIDNS
-1447 IYENYQTYVDT
+1447 IYDNYKKYVDT
-1458 KMHKYYSFD
+1458 KMHKYYAFD
-1467 IIGIVFNIIFFCIV
+1467 IIGIAFNIIFFWIV
-1481 VVYLYYS
+1481 IVYLYYS

-1503 TEDTFKLMRHTSTK
+1503 TEDTFKLMRHTNTK

-1522 LFEFKTCI
+1522 LFEFKACI
-1530 TDFCLEQLQIYAKN
+1530 TDFCLEQLHIYAKN

-1553 SSLAFTSTYMGLE
+1553 NSFAFQTTYTGLD
-1566 STFGRSES
+1566 SAFGRSES

-1582 MSNNDRKSFKKMED
+1582 MSNKDRKSFKKLED
-1596 AFSKKESLKDA
+1596 SFSKKESLKD
-1607 NKNLIKDDPSLS
+1607 NSKNLIKDDPSVS

-1634 KEKLNNNNNS
+1634 KEKLNSNNNS

-1659 NATGSTSNKFMNSF
+1659 NASTSNKFTNSF

-1680 TNNRNDTNVQ
+1680 TKDRNDTNVPN
-1690 SNKLYKRAK
+1690 NKLYRRSK
-1699 KENKP
+1699 KENKT
-1704 EAKNV
+1704 EVKNTI
-1709 VEMSEPIQDV
+1709 EMSEPIQDI

-1731 IRIYSAITYFMML
+1731 IKIYTIITYILML

-1753 YLKTVQF
+1753 YLKTIQF

-1766 MFSVFNITTNRYS
+1766 MFNVFNVTTNRYS

-1799 IKSLDNLFVIF
+1799 RRSLDNLFVVF
-1810 EDANE
+1810 EEANE
-1815 KYEKIVNNQLNGL
+1815 QYEKVINNQLNGL

-1845 TEIMYEHICFNI
+1845 TEIMYEYICNDI
-1857 SICERYLASEYN
+1857 PICQRYLGSEYN
-1869 IIDKGIDFLYKS
+1869 MIDTGIDFLFKT

-1893 YSLEDNKNVT
+1893 SRLDDNKNVT

-1926 YIKDKIFTGFKED
+1926 YIKDEIFIGFKDD
-1939 EQEFKNHYINYM
+1939 EEQFKNHYINYM

-1961 TIFSFL
+1961 SIFSFL

-1987 TYRVSCSFYYIKKYN
+1987 TFRISCSFYYIKKYN
-2002 IFNYRKTTTQT
+2002 IFNYRKTTNQT

>member
-1 MENFNNPKLKYD
+1 MENFYNSKLKYD

-39 NICYYFLCVLF
+39 NICYYFLCVFF

-62 QDTFLD
+62 QDTFLSIN
-68 PDDDENYNKSVSS
+68 DENYNKSVSA

-93 VEIVGM
+93 VEIIGM
-99 SEKFYVNICLVLF
+99 SEKFYINLCLVF
-112 ILFIIRLILY
+112 FVLFIIRLVLY

-134 NYKWPMPTNYQILMD
+134 NYKWPMPSNYQILMD

-163 SFIYFIVFAQNKFII
+163 SFIYYIMFTDNKFII
-178 QTQNNNNFIFII
+178 KTGNKNNFLLII
-190 VMVIN
+190 VMIIN

-224 YENTNSDIYVGV
+224 YENTNSDRYIGV
-236 NHPIKYDYSKPV
+236 NKPIKYDYSKPV

-256 NFSLIETVEL
+256 NFALIETIEL
-266 YISGKKIFKIIVSCV
+266 YISGKKIFKIIISCV

-300 NFINVVINI
+300 NFINIVINI

-354 IKIKINRNYLK
+354 IKIKINRKFLK

-378 KKNESTLV
+378 KKNEATLI

-460 IPDLIVIMNY
+460 IPDLIVILNY

-507 LISTLM
+507 LISSLM
-513 TKRKDKLN
+513 NKRKDKLN

-546 LNKEIRNEQHNLLLV
+546 LNKEIRNEQSNLLLV

-588 IENEINILKYKNI
+588 IDNEINILKYKNI

-644 KFNSGIMSCS
+644 KFNSGIMSCT

-694 FKYYLFFDIFEGGR
+694 FKYYLFFDIFEGGK
-708 IPIKISSKLNVA
+708 IPIKISNKLNVA
-720 FSNSDNLYSNM
+720 FSNNDNLYSNI

-746 QSYQKNSKY
+746 QTYQKNSKY

-802 LNMVKKLLI
+802 QNMVKKLLI
-811 YDQMKYTKSERGT
+811 YDQVKYTKSDRGT

-831 IIFSIKIEGV
+831 IMHTIKIEGV
-841 MIYDL
+841 LIYDL
-846 SKSYMFISENNF
+846 SKSYMFIAETSF

-863 YRFMLNNNF
+863 WRFMLNNNF

-897 KIIDIFKIKPDK
+897 KIIDIFKIKPEK
-909 LYKNFSEI
+909 IYKNFSEI

-922 YQKYIRQAKCEEYL
+922 YQKYIRQAKCEEYF
-936 VPQLYVANGD
+936 VPQLYIANGD

-962 NILSKIIEINKE
+962 NIISKIMEINKE
-974 KSNSSEN
+974 KKNSSEN
-981 KNNNKDE
+981 KSNNKDE
-988 EVDNLISNEKSQK
+988 EIDNLISTEKSQK
-1001 VINDLFFNSSQ
+1001 VMNDLFFNSSQ
-1012 IHFSGTTKISLSK
+1012 IHFSSTIKLSLSK

-1042 DLMFE
+1042 NLMFE

-1071 LLNNFIGIQIKLNYF
+1071 LMNSFIGIQVKLNYF
-1086 YDKPFYFINVYDRN
+1086 YDKPFYFLNIFDKN
-1100 KFQLKINKSE
+1100 KFQFKINKSE

-1116 NTNISPIPN
+1116 TSPIPN
-1125 SNAFIKYSKSK
+1125 SNVFIKLAKSK

-1142 KHLSLKTK
+1142 KHLSLKNK
-1150 YIKKPNTSI
+1150 YVKKPNTSI
-1159 VNINNNKELAHLNST
+1159 MNNKELANLNNLNAV
-1174 ENNSITNT
+1174 ENSSNPITNN
-1182 TNINNNSINNSTTS
+1182 TNINNNSINSTTS
-1196 DKNFSLLKTDSIE
+1196 DKNYSLFKNDSIDE
-1209 EHYDSSSNDK
+1209 NYDSSINDK

-1234 RFITIIKII
+1234 KLITIIKAF
-1243 LFVICICV
+1243 LFLICICV

-1258 MKYQNSIIEL
+1258 MEYQNSIIDL

-1294 EKFYNVSRISN
+1294 EKFYNVSRISD
-1305 NSFTTEDDYEFII
+1305 NSFTTEEDYDYNI
-1318 KEITPLLKESFHYF
+1318 KVITPLLKESFHYF
-1332 TNLFYEYNLEIN
+1332 TNLFYEYNLEID

-1361 FWEEVDYTSEY
+1361 FWEEKDYTSEY

-1382 IYSILDIDEDDDET
+1382 IYSILDIDEDNAET
-1396 INDTNNFLFRYGFDH
+1396 MNDIENFLFRYGFDH

-1435 TWIDIFNEIDFS
+1435 TWIDIFNEIDNS
-1447 IYENYQTYVDT
+1447 IYDNYKKYVDT
-1458 KMHKYYSFD
+1458 KMHKYYAFD
-1467 IIGIVFNIIFFCIV
+1467 IIGIAFNIIFFWIV
-1481 VVYLYYS
+1481 IVYLYYS

-1503 TEDTFKLMRHTSTK
+1503 TEDTFKLMRHTNTK

-1522 LFEFKTCI
+1522 LFEFKACI
-1530 TDFCLEQLQIYAKN
+1530 TDFCLEQLHIYAKN

-1553 SSLAFTSTYMGLE
+1553 NSFAFQTTYTGLD
-1566 STFGRSES
+1566 SAFGRSES

-1582 MSNNDRKSFKKMED
+1582 MSNKDRKSFKKLED
-1596 AFSKKESLKDA
+1596 SFSKKESLKD
-1607 NKNLIKDDPSLS
+1607 NSKNLIKDDPSVS

-1634 KEKLNNNNNS
+1634 KEKLNSNNNS

-1659 NATGSTSNKFMNSF
+1659 NASTSNKFTNSF

-1680 TNNRNDTNVQ
+1680 TKDRNDTNVPN
-1690 SNKLYKRAK
+1690 NKLYRRSK
-1699 KENKP
+1699 KENKT
-1704 EAKNV
+1704 EVKNTI
-1709 VEMSEPIQDV
+1709 EMSEPIQDI

-1731 IRIYSAITYFMML
+1731 IKIYTIITYILML

-1753 YLKTVQF
+1753 YLKTIQF

-1766 MFSVFNITTNRYS
+1766 MFNVFNVTTNRYS

-1799 IKSLDNLFVIF
+1799 RRSLDNLFVVF
-1810 EDANE
+1810 EEANE
-1815 KYEKIVNNQLNGL
+1815 QYEKVINNQLNGL

-1845 TEIMYEHICFNI
+1845 TEIMYEYICNDI
-1857 SICERYLASEYN
+1857 PICQRYLGSEYN
-1869 IIDKGIDFLYKS
+1869 MIDTGIDFLFKT

-1893 YSLEDNKNVT
+1893 SRLDDNKNVT

-1926 YIKDKIFTGFKED
+1926 YIKDEIFIGFKDD
-1939 EQEFKNHYINYM
+1939 EEQFKNHYINYM

-1961 TIFSFL
+1961 SIFSFL

-1987 TYRVSCSFYYIKKYN
+1987 TFRISCSFYYIKKYN
-2002 IFNYRKTTTQT
+2002 IFNYRKTTNQT

>member
-1 MENFNNPKLKYD
+1 MENFYNSKLKYD

-39 NICYYFLCVLF
+39 NICYYFLCVFF

-62 QDTFLD
+62 QDTFLSIN
-68 PDDDENYNKSVSS
+68 DENYNKSVSA

-93 VEIVGM
+93 VEIIGM
-99 SEKFYVNICLVLF
+99 SEKFYINLCLVF
-112 ILFIIRLILY
+112 FVLFIIRLVLY

-134 NYKWPMPTNYQILMD
+134 NYKWPMPSNYQILMD

-163 SFIYFIVFAQNKFII
+163 SFIYYIMFTDNKFII
-178 QTQNNNNFIFII
+178 KTGNKNNFLLII
-190 VMVIN
+190 VMIIN

-224 YENTNSDIYVGV
+224 YENTNSDRYIGV
-236 NHPIKYDYSKPV
+236 NKPIKYDYSKPV

-256 NFSLIETVEL
+256 NFALIETIEL
-266 YISGKKIFKIIVSCV
+266 YISGKKIFKIIISCV

-300 NFINVVINI
+300 NFINIVINI

-354 IKIKINRNYLK
+354 IKIKINRKFLK

-378 KKNESTLV
+378 KKNEATLI

-460 IPDLIVIMNY
+460 IPDLIVILNY

-507 LISTLM
+507 LISSLM
-513 TKRKDKLN
+513 NKRKDKLN

-546 LNKEIRNEQHNLLLV
+546 LNKEIRNEQSNLLLV

-588 IENEINILKYKNI
+588 IDNEINILKYKNI

-644 KFNSGIMSCS
+644 KFNSGIMSCT

-694 FKYYLFFDIFEGGR
+694 FKYYLFFDIFEGGK
-708 IPIKISSKLNVA
+708 IPIKISNKLNVA
-720 FSNSDNLYSNM
+720 FSNNDNLYSNI

-746 QSYQKNSKY
+746 QTYQKNSKY

-802 LNMVKKLLI
+802 QNMVKKLLI
-811 YDQMKYTKSERGT
+811 YDQVKYTKSDRGT

-831 IIFSIKIEGV
+831 IMHTIKIEGV
-841 MIYDL
+841 LIYDL
-846 SKSYMFISENNF
+846 SKSYMFIAETSF

-863 YRFMLNNNF
+863 WRFMLNNNF

-897 KIIDIFKIKPDK
+897 KIIDIFKIKPEK
-909 LYKNFSEI
+909 IYKNFSEI

-922 YQKYIRQAKCEEYL
+922 YQKYIRQAKCEEYF
-936 VPQLYVANGD
+936 VPQLYIANGD

-962 NILSKIIEINKE
+962 NIISKIMEINKE
-974 KSNSSEN
+974 KKNSSEN
-981 KNNNKDE
+981 KSNNKDE
-988 EVDNLISNEKSQK
+988 EIDNLISTEKSQK
-1001 VINDLFFNSSQ
+1001 VMNDLFFNSSQ
-1012 IHFSGTTKISLSK
+1012 IHFSSTIKLSLSK

-1042 DLMFE
+1042 NLMFE

-1071 LLNNFIGIQIKLNYF
+1071 LMNSFIGIQVKLNYF
-1086 YDKPFYFINVYDRN
+1086 YDKPFYFLNIFDKN
-1100 KFQLKINKSE
+1100 KFQFKINKSE

-1116 NTNISPIPN
+1116 TSPIPN
-1125 SNAFIKYSKSK
+1125 SNVFIKLAKSK

-1150 YIKKPNTSI
+1150 YVKKPNTSI
-1159 VNINNNKELAHLNST
+1159 MNNKELANLNNLNAV
-1174 ENNSITNT
+1174 ENSSNPITNN
-1182 TNINNNSINNSTTS
+1182 TNINNNSINSTTS
-1196 DKNFSLLKTDSIE
+1196 DKNYSLFKNDSIDE
-1209 EHYDSSSNDK
+1209 NYDSSINDK

-1234 RFITIIKII
+1234 KLITIIKAF
-1243 LFVICICV
+1243 LFLICICV

-1258 MKYQNSIIEL
+1258 MEYQNSIIDL

-1294 EKFYNVSRISN
+1294 EKFYNVSRISD
-1305 NSFTTEDDYEFII
+1305 NSFTTEEDYDYNI
-1318 KEITPLLKESFHYF
+1318 KVITPLLKESFHYF
-1332 TNLFYEYNLEIN
+1332 TNLFYEYNLEID

-1361 FWEEVDYTSEY
+1361 FWEEKDYTSEY

-1382 IYSILDIDEDDDET
+1382 IYSILDIDEDNAET
-1396 INDTNNFLFRYGFDH
+1396 MNDIENFLFRYGFDH

-1435 TWIDIFNEIDFS
+1435 TWIDIFNEIDNS
-1447 IYENYQTYVDT
+1447 IYDNYKKYVDT
-1458 KMHKYYSFD
+1458 KMHKYYAFD
-1467 IIGIVFNIIFFCIV
+1467 IIGIAFNIIFFWIV
-1481 VVYLYYS
+1481 IVYLYYS

-1503 TEDTFKLMRHTSTK
+1503 TEDTFKLMRHTNTK

-1522 LFEFKTCI
+1522 LFEFKACI
-1530 TDFCLEQLQIYAKN
+1530 TDFCLEQLHIYAKN

-1553 SSLAFTSTYMGLE
+1553 NSFAFQTTYTGLD
-1566 STFGRSES
+1566 SAFGRSES

-1582 MSNNDRKSFKKMED
+1582 MSNKDRKSFKKLED
-1596 AFSKKESLKDA
+1596 SFSKKESLKD
-1607 NKNLIKDDPSLS
+1607 NSKNLIKDDPSVS

-1634 KEKLNNNNNS
+1634 KEKLNSNNNS

-1659 NATGSTSNKFMNSF
+1659 NASTSNKFTNSF

-1680 TNNRNDTNVQ
+1680 TKDRNDTNVPN
-1690 SNKLYKRAK
+1690 NKLYRRSK
-1699 KENKP
+1699 KENKT
-1704 EAKNV
+1704 EVKNTI
-1709 VEMSEPIQDV
+1709 EMSEPIQDI

-1731 IRIYSAITYFMML
+1731 IKIYTIITYISML

-1753 YLKTVQF
+1753 YLKTIQF

-1766 MFSVFNITTNRYS
+1766 MFNVFNVTTNRYS

-1799 IKSLDNLFVIF
+1799 RRSLDNLFVVF
-1810 EDANE
+1810 EEANE
-1815 KYEKIVNNQLNGL
+1815 QYEKVINNQLNGL

-1845 TEIMYEHICFNI
+1845 TEIMYEYICNDI
-1857 SICERYLASEYN
+1857 PICQRYLGSEYN
-1869 IIDKGIDFLYKS
+1869 MIDTGIDFLFKT

-1893 YSLEDNKNVT
+1893 SRLDDNKNVT

-1926 YIKDKIFTGFKED
+1926 YIKDEIFIGFKDD
-1939 EQEFKNHYINYM
+1939 EEQFKNHYINYM

-1961 TIFSFL
+1961 SIFSFL

-1987 TYRVSCSFYYIKKYN
+1987 TFRISCSFYYIKKYN
-2002 IFNYRKTTTQT
+2002 IFNYRKTTNQT

>member
-1 MENFNNPKLKYD
+1 MDNFNNSRLKYD
-13 NLLNRIQKSVSV
+13 NLLNRIQKSISV

-39 NICYYFLCVLF
+39 NICYYFLCVIF

-62 QDTFLD
+62 QDTFISKD
-68 PDDDENYNKSVSS
+68 SEIYNKSVSA
-81 SKWLRKITLYQL
+81 SKWLRKITIYQL
-93 VEIVGM
+93 VEIMGM
-99 SEKFYVNICLVLF
+99 SEKIYVNICLVLF
-112 ILFIIRLILY
+112 ALFVIRLILY

-134 NYKWPMPTNYQILMD
+134 NYKWPMPSNYQIVMD

-163 SFIYFIVFAQNKFII
+163 SFIYYIVFAQNKFII
-178 QTQNNNNFIFII
+178 KTNNNDSFILII
-190 VMVIN
+190 VMVLN

-209 FICSNKVYTITWFEA
+209 FICSNKVYTITWYEA
-224 YENTNSDIYVGV
+224 FENTNSDKYVGV
-236 NHPIKYDYSKPV
+236 NKPIKYDYSKPV

-256 NFSLIETVEL
+256 NFSLIESIEL
-266 YISGKKIFKIIVSCV
+266 YINGKKIFKIIISGII
-281 LLFIF
+281 LFIF

-300 NFINVVINI
+300 NFINIVINI

-315 YSLIVDFFIYFFD
+315 YSLIVDFCIYFFD

-347 SFLTYIS
+347 SFLSYIS
-354 IKIKINRNYLK
+354 IKIKINRKFLRD
-365 NNINEILFEEKNK
+365 NINEILFEEKNK
-378 KKNESTLV
+378 KKNEATLI

-407 AYLLICFFTEH
+407 AYLLISFFTEH

-460 IPDLIVIMNY
+460 IPDLIVILNY

-485 HLSVLLSEHFC
+485 YLSVLLSEHFC

-513 TKRKDKLN
+513 SKRKDKLN

-534 YIYFITAQHKNN
+534 YIYFITAKHKND
-546 LNKEIRNEQHNLLLV
+546 LNKEIRNEQNNLLIV

-588 IENEINILKYKNI
+588 IDNEINILKYKNI

-608 KFDENNEEITQ
+608 KFDEANEEITQ

-634 FTEHD
+634 FSEKD

-644 KFNSGIMSCS
+644 KFNSGIMSCT

-720 FSNSDNLYSNM
+720 FSNTDNLYSNM

-802 LNMVKKLLI
+802 QNMIKKFLI
-811 YDQMKYTKSERGT
+811 YDQMKYTKADRGT

-831 IIFSIKIEGV
+831 IMYSIKIEGV
-841 MIYDL
+841 LIYDL

-858 IEDNE
+858 IEENE

-872 DLLAHS
+872 DLLAHT

-885 GINYN
+885 DINYN
-890 IIHAFNL
+890 IIHTFNL
-897 KIIDIFKIKPDK
+897 KVIDIFKIKPDK
-909 LYKNFSEI
+909 LYKNFSKI
-917 FKKIH
+917 FNNIH
-922 YQKYIRQAKCEEYL
+922 YQKYIRQAKCEEYF
-936 VPQLYVANGD
+936 VPQLYIANGD

-954 NYFNTLKN
+954 NYYNTLKN
-962 NILSKIIEINKE
+962 NILSKIMEINKE
-974 KSNSSEN
+974 KNNSSEN

-988 EVDNLISNEKSQK
+988 ELDNLISTEKSQK

-1012 IHFSGTTKISLSK
+1012 IHFSGTMKMSLSK

-1060 TFVQKL
+1060 DFVQKL

-1071 LLNNFIGIQIKLNYF
+1071 LLNTFIGIQIKLNYF
-1086 YDKPFYFINVYDRN
+1086 YDKPFYFINVFDKN
-1100 KFQLKINKSE
+1100 KFQFKINKSE
-1110 FMLNNN
+1110 FLLNNN
-1116 NTNISPIPN
+1116 NNSNNNNTSPIPN
-1125 SNAFIKYSKSK
+1125 SSIYIKFAKSK
-1136 SHVNSG
+1136 SHISSNG
-1142 KHLSLKTK
+1142 KHLSIKNK
-1150 YIKKPNTSI
+1150 YVKKPNTSI
-1159 VNINNNKELAHLNST
+1159 INKNELANLNS
-1174 ENNSITNT
+1174 ENNNNSIVNN
-1182 TNINNNSINNSTTS
+1182 TNINNNSINSTAS
-1196 DKNFSLLKTDSIE
+1196 DKNYSLFKNDTIE
-1209 EHYDSSSNDK
+1209 EHIDSSLNDK
-1219 ILEKMEKYKKKINSD
+1219 ILEKMEKYKKKINSV
-1234 RFITIIKII
+1234 RFITIIKMF
-1243 LFVICICV
+1243 LFIICICV

-1258 MKYQNSIIEL
+1258 MEYQNSIIEL

-1294 EKFYNVSRISN
+1294 EKFYNVSSISN
-1305 NSFTTEDDYEFII
+1305 NTFTTEEDYEYNI
-1318 KEITPLLKESFHYF
+1318 KVITPLLKESFHFF
-1332 TNLFYEYNLEIN
+1332 TNKFYEYNLEIN

-1361 FWEEVDYTSEY
+1361 FWEEKDYTSEY

-1382 IYSILDIDEDDDET
+1382 IYSILDIDEDDSET
-1396 INDTNNFLFRYGFDH
+1396 RNDIDNFLFRYGFDH

-1435 TWIDIFNEIDFS
+1435 TWIDIFNEIDYS
-1447 IYENYQTYVDT
+1447 IYDNYKRYVDT

-1467 IIGIVFNIIFFCIV
+1467 IIGIGCNIIFFLIV
-1481 VVYLYYS
+1481 IVYLYYS

-1503 TEDTFKLMRHTSTK
+1503 TEDTFKLMRHTNTK

-1544 LEKIGQNKN
+1544 LEKIGLNKN
-1553 SSLAFTSTYMGLE
+1553 SSFAFSVTYTGLD
-1566 STFGRSES
+1566 SAFGRSES

-1582 MSNNDRKSFKKMED
+1582 MSNNDRKSFKKKED
-1596 AFSKKESLKDA
+1596 SFGKKESLKDA
-1607 NKNLIKDDPSLS
+1607 KSLIKDDPSLS
-1619 NSSVNYLNRTNSTFL
+1619 NSSQNYLNRTNSTFL
-1634 KEKLNNNNNS
+1634 KEKLNSNN
-1644 SNLISNSYQNSTLSN
+1644 SNLISSSYQNSTLSN
-1659 NATGSTSNKFMNSF
+1659 NVTASTNNKIMNSF
-1673 ISKNINS
+1673 ISKNTNS
-1680 TNNRNDTNVQ
+1680 TNNRNDTNAPN
-1690 SNKLYKRAK
+1690 NKLYRKSR
-1699 KENKP
+1699 KENKV
-1704 EAKNV
+1704 EAKNAL
-1709 VEMSEPIQDV
+1709 EMSEPIQDI

-1731 IRIYSAITYFMML
+1731 IKIYTTITYILML

-1753 YLKTVQF
+1753 YLKTIQF
-1760 HGNFEN
+1760 HSNFEN
-1766 MFSVFNITTNRYS
+1766 MFTVFNITTHRYS

-1799 IKSLDNLFVIF
+1799 KRSLEDLFVVF
-1810 EDANE
+1810 EEANE
-1815 KYEKIVNNQLNGL
+1815 QYEKIVNNQLNGL

-1845 TEIMYEHICFNI
+1845 TQIMYEHICFNI
-1857 SICERYLASEYN
+1857 SICERYLASDYN
-1869 IIDKGIDFLYKS
+1869 MIDTGIDFLFKT

-1893 YSLEDNKNVT
+1893 SSLDDYKNIT
-1903 KIQTLIINNKLFL
+1903 KIQNLIINNKLFL

-1926 YIKDKIFTGFKED
+1926 YIKEEIFNGFKND
-1939 EQEFKNHYINYM
+1939 EEQFKNHYINYM

-1961 TIFSFL
+1961 SIFSFL

-1987 TYRVSCSFYYIKKYN
+1987 TYRISCSFYYIKKYN

>member
-1 MENFNNPKLKYD
+1 MENFYNSKLKYD

-39 NICYYFLCVLF
+39 NICYYFLCVFF

-62 QDTFLD
+62 QDTFLSIN
-68 PDDDENYNKSVSS
+68 DENYNKSVSA

-93 VEIVGM
+93 VEIIGM
-99 SEKFYVNICLVLF
+99 SEKFYINLCLVF
-112 ILFIIRLILY
+112 FVLFIIRLVLY

-134 NYKWPMPTNYQILMD
+134 NYKWPMPSNYQILMD

-163 SFIYFIVFAQNKFII
+163 SFIYYIMFTDNKFII
-178 QTQNNNNFIFII
+178 KTGNKNNFLLII
-190 VMVIN
+190 VMIIN

-224 YENTNSDIYVGV
+224 YENTNSDRYIGV
-236 NHPIKYDYSKPV
+236 NKPIKYDYSKPV

-256 NFSLIETVEL
+256 NFALIETIEL
-266 YISGKKIFKIIVSCV
+266 YISGKKIFKIIISCV

-300 NFINVVINI
+300 NFINIVINI

-354 IKIKINRNYLK
+354 IKIKINRKFLK

-378 KKNESTLV
+378 KKNEATLI

-460 IPDLIVIMNY
+460 IPDLIVILNY

-507 LISTLM
+507 LISSLM
-513 TKRKDKLN
+513 NKRKDKLN

-546 LNKEIRNEQHNLLLV
+546 LNKEIRNEQSNLLLV

-588 IENEINILKYKNI
+588 IDNEINILKYKNI

-644 KFNSGIMSCS
+644 KFNSGIMSCT

-694 FKYYLFFDIFEGGR
+694 FKYYLFFDIFEGGK
-708 IPIKISSKLNVA
+708 IPIKISNKLNVA
-720 FSNSDNLYSNM
+720 FSNNDNLYSNI

-746 QSYQKNSKY
+746 QTYQKNSKY

-802 LNMVKKLLI
+802 QNMVKKLLI
-811 YDQMKYTKSERGT
+811 YDQVKYTKSDRGT

-831 IIFSIKIEGV
+831 IMHTIKIEGV
-841 MIYDL
+841 LIYDL
-846 SKSYMFISENNF
+846 SKSYMFIAETSF

-863 YRFMLNNNF
+863 WRFMLNNNF

-897 KIIDIFKIKPDK
+897 KIIDIFKIKPEK
-909 LYKNFSEI
+909 IYKNFSEI

-922 YQKYIRQAKCEEYL
+922 YQKYIRQAKCEEYF
-936 VPQLYVANGD
+936 VPQLYIANGD

-962 NILSKIIEINKE
+962 NIISKIMEINKE
-974 KSNSSEN
+974 KKNSSEN
-981 KNNNKDE
+981 KSNNKDE
-988 EVDNLISNEKSQK
+988 EIDNLISTEKSQK
-1001 VINDLFFNSSQ
+1001 VMNDLFFNSSQ
-1012 IHFSGTTKISLSK
+1012 IHFSSTIKLSLSK

-1042 DLMFE
+1042 NLMFE

-1071 LLNNFIGIQIKLNYF
+1071 LMNSFIGIQVKLNYF
-1086 YDKPFYFINVYDRN
+1086 YDKPFYFLNIFDKN
-1100 KFQLKINKSE
+1100 KFQFKINKSE

-1116 NTNISPIPN
+1116 TSPIPN
-1125 SNAFIKYSKSK
+1125 SNVFIKLAKSK

-1150 YIKKPNTSI
+1150 YVKKPNTSI
-1159 VNINNNKELAHLNST
+1159 MNNKELANLNNLNAV
-1174 ENNSITNT
+1174 ENSSNPITNN
-1182 TNINNNSINNSTTS
+1182 TNINNNSINSTTS
-1196 DKNFSLLKTDSIE
+1196 DKNYSLFKNDSIDE
-1209 EHYDSSSNDK
+1209 NYDSSINDK

-1234 RFITIIKII
+1234 KLITIIKAF
-1243 LFVICICV
+1243 LFLICICV

-1258 MKYQNSIIEL
+1258 MEYQNSIIDL

-1294 EKFYNVSRISN
+1294 EKFYNVSRISD
-1305 NSFTTEDDYEFII
+1305 NSFTTEEDYDYNI
-1318 KEITPLLKESFHYF
+1318 KVITPLLKESFHYF
-1332 TNLFYEYNLEIN
+1332 TNLFYEYNLEID

-1361 FWEEVDYTSEY
+1361 FWEEKDYTSEY

-1382 IYSILDIDEDDDET
+1382 IYSILDIDEDNAET
-1396 INDTNNFLFRYGFDH
+1396 MNDIENFLFRYGFDH

-1435 TWIDIFNEIDFS
+1435 TWIDIFNEIDNS
-1447 IYENYQTYVDT
+1447 IYDNYKKYVDT
-1458 KMHKYYSFD
+1458 KMHKYYAFD
-1467 IIGIVFNIIFFCIV
+1467 IIGIAFNIIFFWIV
-1481 VVYLYYS
+1481 IVYLYYS

-1503 TEDTFKLMRHTSTK
+1503 TEDTFKLMRHTNTK

-1522 LFEFKTCI
+1522 LFEFKACI
-1530 TDFCLEQLQIYAKN
+1530 TDFCLEQLHIYAKN

-1553 SSLAFTSTYMGLE
+1553 NSFAFQTTYTGLD
-1566 STFGRSES
+1566 SAFGRSES

-1582 MSNNDRKSFKKMED
+1582 MSNKDRKSFKKLED
-1596 AFSKKESLKDA
+1596 SFSKKESLKD
-1607 NKNLIKDDPSLS
+1607 NSKNLIKDDPSVS

-1634 KEKLNNNNNS
+1634 KEKLNSNNNS

-1659 NATGSTSNKFMNSF
+1659 NASTSNKFTNSF

-1680 TNNRNDTNVQ
+1680 TKDRNDTNVPN
-1690 SNKLYKRAK
+1690 NKLYRRSK
-1699 KENKP
+1699 KENKT
-1704 EAKNV
+1704 EVKNTI
-1709 VEMSEPIQDV
+1709 EMSEPIQDI

-1731 IRIYSAITYFMML
+1731 IKIYTIITYILML

-1753 YLKTVQF
+1753 YLKTIQF

-1766 MFSVFNITTNRYS
+1766 MFNVFNVTTNRYS

-1799 IKSLDNLFVIF
+1799 RRSLDNLFVVF
-1810 EDANE
+1810 EEANE
-1815 KYEKIVNNQLNGL
+1815 QYEKVINNQLNGL

-1845 TEIMYEHICFNI
+1845 TEIMYEYICNDI
-1857 SICERYLASEYN
+1857 PICQRYLGSEYN
-1869 IIDKGIDFLYKS
+1869 MIDTGIDFLFKT

-1893 YSLEDNKNVT
+1893 SRLDDNKNVT

-1926 YIKDKIFTGFKED
+1926 YIKDEIFIGFKDD
-1939 EQEFKNHYINYM
+1939 EEQFKNHYINYM

-1961 TIFSFL
+1961 SIFSFL

-1987 TYRVSCSFYYIKKYN
+1987 TFRISCSFYYIKKYN
-2002 IFNYRKTTTQT
+2002 IFNYRKTTNQT

>member
-1 MENFNNPKLKYD
+1 
-13 NLLNRIQKSVSV
+13 
-25 NEGFFLIIKLYLTN
+25 
-39 NICYYFLCVLF
+39 
-50 RFIPLMILIGNY
+50 MILIGNY
-62 QDTFLD
+62 QDTFLSIN
-68 PDDDENYNKSVSS
+68 DENYNKSVSA

-93 VEIVGM
+93 VEIIGM
-99 SEKFYVNICLVLF
+99 SENFYINLCLVF
-112 ILFIIRLILY
+112 FVLFIIRLVLY

-134 NYKWPMPTNYQILMD
+134 NYKWPMPSNYQILMD

-163 SFIYFIVFAQNKFII
+163 SFIYYMMFTDNKFII
-178 QTQNNNNFIFII
+178 KTGNKNNFLLII
-190 VMVIN
+190 VMIIN

-224 YENTNSDIYVGV
+224 YENTNSDKYIGV
-236 NHPIKYDYSKPV
+236 NKPIKYDYSKPV

-256 NFSLIETVEL
+256 NFALIETIEL
-266 YISGKKIFKIIVSCV
+266 YINRKKIFKLIISCV

-300 NFINVVINI
+300 NFINIVINI

-328 HVIMEA
+328 HAIMEA

-354 IKIKINRNYLK
+354 IKIKINRKFLK

-378 KKNESTLV
+378 KKNEATLI

-460 IPDLIVIMNY
+460 IPDLIVILNY

-485 HLSVLLSEHFC
+485 HLLVLLSEHFC
-496 HLRNNPTIAFA
+496 HLRNNPTMAFA
-507 LISTLM
+507 LISSLM

-521 IEQLIMLYELKQK
+521 IEQLIILYELKQK

-546 LNKEIRNEQHNLLLV
+546 LNKEIRNEQSNLLLV

-588 IENEINILKYKNI
+588 IDNEINILKYKNI

-619 VKIKFFNSHTDLKKV
+619 VKIKFFNSHTDLKKI

-694 FKYYLFFDIFEGGR
+694 FKYYLFFDIFEGGK
-708 IPIKISSKLNVA
+708 IPIKISNKLNVT
-720 FSNSDNLYSNM
+720 FSNSDNLYSNI

-746 QSYQKNSKY
+746 QTYQKNSKY
-755 YTIFQYKNDFR
+755 YIIFQYKNDFR

-802 LNMVKKLLI
+802 QNMVKKLLI
-811 YDQMKYTKSERGT
+811 YDQVKYTKSDRGT

-831 IIFSIKIEGV
+831 IMHTIKIEGV
-841 MIYDL
+841 LIYDL
-846 SKSYMFISENNF
+846 SKSYMFIAENSF

-863 YRFMLNNNF
+863 WRFMLNNNF
-872 DLLAHS
+872 NLLAHS

-897 KIIDIFKIKPDK
+897 KIIDIFKIKPEK
-909 LYKNFSEI
+909 IYKNFSEI
-917 FKKIH
+917 FKNIH
-922 YQKYIRQAKCEEYL
+922 YQKYIRQAKCEEYF
-936 VPQLYVANGD
+936 VPQLYIANGD

-962 NILSKIIEINKE
+962 NIISKIMEINKE
-974 KSNSSEN
+974 KKNSSEN
-981 KNNNKDE
+981 KSNNKDDE
-988 EVDNLISNEKSQK
+988 IDNLISTEKSQK
-1001 VINDLFFNSSQ
+1001 VMNDLFFNSGQ
-1012 IHFSGTTKISLSK
+1012 IHFSSTIKISLSK

-1071 LLNNFIGIQIKLNYF
+1071 IMNSFIAIQVKLDYF
-1086 YDKPFYFINVYDRN
+1086 YDKPFYFLNIFDKN
-1100 KFQLKINKSE
+1100 KFQFKINKSE

-1116 NTNISPIPN
+1116 TSPIPN
-1125 SNAFIKYSKSK
+1125 SNVFIKLAKSK

-1142 KHLSLKTK
+1142 KLLSIKTK
-1150 YIKKPNTSI
+1150 YAKKPNTSI
-1159 VNINNNKELAHLNST
+1159 MNKKELANLNNLNAI
-1174 ENNSITNT
+1174 ENNNNPIANNTNM
-1182 TNINNNSINNSTTS
+1182 NNNSINSTTS
-1196 DKNFSLLKTDSIE
+1196 DKNYSLFKNDSIDE
-1209 EHYDSSSNDK
+1209 NYDSSINDK

-1234 RFITIIKII
+1234 KLITIIKAF
-1243 LFVICICV
+1243 LFLICICV

-1258 MKYQNSIIEL
+1258 MEYQNSIIDL

-1294 EKFYNVSRISN
+1294 EKFYNISRISD
-1305 NSFTTEDDYEFII
+1305 NSFTTEEDYDYNI
-1318 KEITPLLKESFHYF
+1318 KKITPLLKESFHYF
-1332 TNLFYEYNLEIN
+1332 TNLFYEYNLDID

-1361 FWEEVDYTSEY
+1361 FWEEKDYTSEY

-1382 IYSILDIDEDDDET
+1382 IYSILDIDEDNAET
-1396 INDTNNFLFRYGFDH
+1396 MKDIENFLFRYGFEH

-1435 TWIDIFNEIDFS
+1435 TWIDIFNEIDNS
-1447 IYENYQTYVDT
+1447 IYDNYKKYVNT
-1458 KMHKYYSFD
+1458 KMHKYYAFD
-1467 IIGIVFNIIFFCIV
+1467 IIGIAFNIIFFLIV
-1481 VVYLYYS
+1481 IVYLYYS

-1503 TEDTFKLMRHTSTK
+1503 TEDTFKLMRHTNTK
-1517 IMMIK
+1517 MMMIK
-1522 LFEFKTCI
+1522 LFEFKACI

-1553 SSLAFTSTYMGLE
+1553 NSFAFQTTYSSLDSAFGK
-1566 STFGRSES
+1566 SES
-1574 ISSENKSI
+1574 INSENKSI
-1582 MSNNDRKSFKKMED
+1582 MSNKDKKSFKKRED
-1596 AFSKKESLKDA
+1596 SFSKKETLKD
-1607 NKNLIKDDPSLS
+1607 NSKNLIKDDPSVS
-1619 NSSVNYLNRTNSTFL
+1619 NSSVNFLNRTNSTFL
-1634 KEKLNNNNNS
+1634 KEKLNSNNNS

-1659 NATGSTSNKFMNSF
+1659 NASTSNKFTNSF

-1680 TNNRNDTNVQ
+1680 TKDRNDTNVPN
-1690 SNKLYKRAK
+1690 NKLYRKSK
-1699 KENKP
+1699 KENKT
-1704 EAKNV
+1704 EVKNTI
-1709 VEMSEPIQDV
+1709 EMSEPIQDI

-1731 IRIYSAITYFMML
+1731 IKIYTIITYILML

-1753 YLKTVQF
+1753 YLKTIQF
-1760 HGNFEN
+1760 NGNFEN
-1766 MFSVFNITTNRYS
+1766 MFYIFYVITNRYS

-1799 IKSLDNLFVIF
+1799 RRSLNNLFVVF
-1810 EDANE
+1810 EEANE
-1815 KYEKIVNNQLNGL
+1815 QYEKVVNNQLNGL

-1845 TEIMYEHICFNI
+1845 TEIMYEHICNDI
-1857 SICERYLASEYN
+1857 PICQRYLGSEYN
-1869 IIDKGIDFLYKS
+1869 MIDTGIDFLFKT
-1881 CLIDVSK
+1881 CLVDVSK

-1893 YSLEDNKNVT
+1893 SRLDDNKNVT
-1903 KIQTLIINNKLFL
+1903 KIQTLIINNKLFS

-1926 YIKDKIFTGFKED
+1926 YIKDEIFIGFKDD
-1939 EQEFKNHYINYM
+1939 EEQFKNHYINYM

-1961 TIFSFL
+1961 SIFSFL

-1987 TYRVSCSFYYIKKYN
+1987 TFRISCSFYYIKKYN
-2002 IFNYRKTTTQT
+2002 IFNYRKTTNQT

>member
-1 MENFNNPKLKYD
+1 MENFYNSKLKYD

-39 NICYYFLCVLF
+39 NICYYFLCVFF

-62 QDTFLD
+62 QDTFLSIN
-68 PDDDENYNKSVSS
+68 DENYNKSVSA

-93 VEIVGM
+93 VEIIGM
-99 SEKFYVNICLVLF
+99 SEKFYINLCLVF
-112 ILFIIRLILY
+112 FVLFIIRLVLY

-134 NYKWPMPTNYQILMD
+134 NYKWPMPSNYQILMD

-163 SFIYFIVFAQNKFII
+163 SFIYYIMFTDNKFII
-178 QTQNNNNFIFII
+178 KTGNKNNFLLII
-190 VMVIN
+190 VMIIN

-224 YENTNSDIYVGV
+224 YENTNSDRYIGV
-236 NHPIKYDYSKPV
+236 NKPIKYDYSKPV

-256 NFSLIETVEL
+256 NFALIETIEL
-266 YISGKKIFKIIVSCV
+266 YISGKKIFKIIISCV

-300 NFINVVINI
+300 NFINIVINI

-354 IKIKINRNYLK
+354 IKIKINRKFLK

-378 KKNESTLV
+378 KKNEATLI

-460 IPDLIVIMNY
+460 IPDLIVILNY

-507 LISTLM
+507 LISSLM
-513 TKRKDKLN
+513 NKRKDKLN

-546 LNKEIRNEQHNLLLV
+546 LNKEIRNEQSNLLLV

-588 IENEINILKYKNI
+588 IDNEINILKYKNI

-644 KFNSGIMSCS
+644 KFNSGIMSCT

-694 FKYYLFFDIFEGGR
+694 FKYYLFFDIFEGGK
-708 IPIKISSKLNVA
+708 IPIKISNKLNVA
-720 FSNSDNLYSNM
+720 FSNNDNLYSNI

-746 QSYQKNSKY
+746 QTYQKNSKY

-802 LNMVKKLLI
+802 QNMVKKLLI
-811 YDQMKYTKSERGT
+811 YDQVKYTKSDRGT

-831 IIFSIKIEGV
+831 IMHTIKIEGV
-841 MIYDL
+841 LIYDL
-846 SKSYMFISENNF
+846 SKSYMFIAETSF

-863 YRFMLNNNF
+863 WRFMLNNNF

-897 KIIDIFKIKPDK
+897 KIIDIFKIKPEK
-909 LYKNFSEI
+909 IYKNFSEI

-922 YQKYIRQAKCEEYL
+922 YQKYIRQAKCEEYF
-936 VPQLYVANGD
+936 VPQLYIANGD

-962 NILSKIIEINKE
+962 NIISKIMEINKE
-974 KSNSSEN
+974 KKNSSEN
-981 KNNNKDE
+981 KSNNKDE
-988 EVDNLISNEKSQK
+988 EIDNLISTEKSQK
-1001 VINDLFFNSSQ
+1001 VMNDLFFNSSQ
-1012 IHFSGTTKISLSK
+1012 IHFSSTIKLSLSK

-1042 DLMFE
+1042 NLMFE

-1071 LLNNFIGIQIKLNYF
+1071 LMNSFIGIQVKLNYF
-1086 YDKPFYFINVYDRN
+1086 YDKPFYFLNIFDKN
-1100 KFQLKINKSE
+1100 KFQFKINKSE

-1116 NTNISPIPN
+1116 TSPIPN
-1125 SNAFIKYSKSK
+1125 SNVFIKLAKSK

-1150 YIKKPNTSI
+1150 YVKKPNTSI
-1159 VNINNNKELAHLNST
+1159 MNNKELANLNNLNAV
-1174 ENNSITNT
+1174 ENSSNPITNN
-1182 TNINNNSINNSTTS
+1182 TNINNNSINSTTS
-1196 DKNFSLLKTDSIE
+1196 DKNYSLFKNDSIDE
-1209 EHYDSSSNDK
+1209 NYDSSINDK

-1234 RFITIIKII
+1234 KLITIIKAF
-1243 LFVICICV
+1243 LFLICICV

-1258 MKYQNSIIEL
+1258 MEYQNSIIDL

-1294 EKFYNVSRISN
+1294 EKFYNVSRISD
-1305 NSFTTEDDYEFII
+1305 NSFTTEEDYDYNI
-1318 KEITPLLKESFHYF
+1318 KVITPLLKESFHYF
-1332 TNLFYEYNLEIN
+1332 TNLFYEYNLEID

-1361 FWEEVDYTSEY
+1361 FWEEKDYTSEY

-1382 IYSILDIDEDDDET
+1382 IYSILDIDEDNAET
-1396 INDTNNFLFRYGFDH
+1396 MNDIENFLFRYGFDH

-1435 TWIDIFNEIDFS
+1435 TWIDIFNEIDNS
-1447 IYENYQTYVDT
+1447 IYDNYKKYVDT
-1458 KMHKYYSFD
+1458 KMHKYYAFD
-1467 IIGIVFNIIFFCIV
+1467 IIGIAFNIIFFWIV
-1481 VVYLYYS
+1481 IVYLYYS

-1503 TEDTFKLMRHTSTK
+1503 TEDTFKLMRHTNTK

-1522 LFEFKTCI
+1522 LFEFKACI
-1530 TDFCLEQLQIYAKN
+1530 TDFCLEQLYIYAKN

-1553 SSLAFTSTYMGLE
+1553 NSFAFQTTYTGLD
-1566 STFGRSES
+1566 SAFGRSES

-1582 MSNNDRKSFKKMED
+1582 MSNKDRKSFKKLED
-1596 AFSKKESLKDA
+1596 SFSKKESLKD
-1607 NKNLIKDDPSLS
+1607 NSKNLIKDDPSVS

-1634 KEKLNNNNNS
+1634 KEKLNSNNNS

-1659 NATGSTSNKFMNSF
+1659 NASTSNKFTNSF

-1680 TNNRNDTNVQ
+1680 TKDRNDTNVPN
-1690 SNKLYKRAK
+1690 NKLYRRSK
-1699 KENKP
+1699 KENKT
-1704 EAKNV
+1704 EVKNTI
-1709 VEMSEPIQDV
+1709 EMSEPIQDI

-1731 IRIYSAITYFMML
+1731 IKIYTIITYILML

-1753 YLKTVQF
+1753 YLKTIQF

-1766 MFSVFNITTNRYS
+1766 MFNVFNVTTNRYS

-1799 IKSLDNLFVIF
+1799 RRSLDNLFVVF
-1810 EDANE
+1810 EEANE
-1815 KYEKIVNNQLNGL
+1815 QYEKVINNQLNGL

-1845 TEIMYEHICFNI
+1845 TEIMYEYICNDI
-1857 SICERYLASEYN
+1857 PICQRYLGSEYN
-1869 IIDKGIDFLYKS
+1869 MIDTGIDFLFKT

-1893 YSLEDNKNVT
+1893 SRLDDNKNVT

-1926 YIKDKIFTGFKED
+1926 YIKDEIFIGFKDD
-1939 EQEFKNHYINYM
+1939 EEQFKNHYINYM

-1961 TIFSFL
+1961 SIFSFL

-1987 TYRVSCSFYYIKKYN
+1987 TFRISCSFYYIKKYN
-2002 IFNYRKTTTQT
+2002 IFNYRKTTNQT

>member
-1 MENFNNPKLKYD
+1 MENFYNSKLKYD

-39 NICYYFLCVLF
+39 NICYYFLCVFF

-62 QDTFLD
+62 QDTFLSIN
-68 PDDDENYNKSVSS
+68 DENYNKSVSA

-93 VEIVGM
+93 VEIIGM
-99 SEKFYVNICLVLF
+99 SEKFYINLCLVF
-112 ILFIIRLILY
+112 FVLFIIRLVLY

-134 NYKWPMPTNYQILMD
+134 NYKWPMPSNYQILMD

-163 SFIYFIVFAQNKFII
+163 SFIYYIMFTDNKFII
-178 QTQNNNNFIFII
+178 KTGNKNNFLLII
-190 VMVIN
+190 VMIIN

-224 YENTNSDIYVGV
+224 YENTNSDRYIGV
-236 NHPIKYDYSKPV
+236 NKPIKYGYSKPV

-256 NFSLIETVEL
+256 NFALIETIEL
-266 YISGKKIFKIIVSCV
+266 YISGKKIFKIIISCV

-300 NFINVVINI
+300 NFINIVINI

-354 IKIKINRNYLK
+354 IKIKINRKFLK

-378 KKNESTLV
+378 KKNEATLI

-460 IPDLIVIMNY
+460 IPDLIVILNY

-507 LISTLM
+507 LISSLM
-513 TKRKDKLN
+513 NKRKDKLN

-546 LNKEIRNEQHNLLLV
+546 LNKEIRNEQSNLLLV

-588 IENEINILKYKNI
+588 IDNEINILKYKNI

-644 KFNSGIMSCS
+644 KFNSGIMSCT

-694 FKYYLFFDIFEGGR
+694 FKYYLFFDIFEGGK
-708 IPIKISSKLNVA
+708 IPIKISNKLNVA
-720 FSNSDNLYSNM
+720 FSNSDNLYSNI

-746 QSYQKNSKY
+746 QTYQKNSKY

-802 LNMVKKLLI
+802 QNMVKKLLI
-811 YDQMKYTKSERGT
+811 YDQVKYTKSDRGT

-831 IIFSIKIEGV
+831 IMHTIKIEGV
-841 MIYDL
+841 LIYDL
-846 SKSYMFISENNF
+846 SKSYMFIAETSF

-863 YRFMLNNNF
+863 WRFMLNNNF

-897 KIIDIFKIKPDK
+897 KIIDIFKIKPEK
-909 LYKNFSEI
+909 IYKNFSEI

-922 YQKYIRQAKCEEYL
+922 YQKYIRQAKCEEYF
-936 VPQLYVANGD
+936 VPQLYIANGD

-962 NILSKIIEINKE
+962 NIISKIMEINKE
-974 KSNSSEN
+974 KKNSSEN
-981 KNNNKDE
+981 KSNNKDE
-988 EVDNLISNEKSQK
+988 EIDNLISTEKSQK
-1001 VINDLFFNSSQ
+1001 VMNDLFFNSSQ
-1012 IHFSGTTKISLSK
+1012 IHFSSTIKLSLSK

-1071 LLNNFIGIQIKLNYF
+1071 LMNSFIGIQVKLNYF
-1086 YDKPFYFINVYDRN
+1086 YDKSFYFLNIFDKN
-1100 KFQLKINKSE
+1100 KFQFKINKSE

-1116 NTNISPIPN
+1116 TSPIPN
-1125 SNAFIKYSKSK
+1125 SNVFIKLAKSK

-1150 YIKKPNTSI
+1150 YVKKPNTSI
-1159 VNINNNKELAHLNST
+1159 MNNKELANLNNLNAV
-1174 ENNSITNT
+1174 ENNSNPITNN
-1182 TNINNNSINNSTTS
+1182 TNINNNSINSTTS
-1196 DKNFSLLKTDSIE
+1196 DKNYSLFKNDSIDE
-1209 EHYDSSSNDK
+1209 NYDSSINDK

-1234 RFITIIKII
+1234 TLITIIKAF
-1243 LFVICICV
+1243 LFLICICV

-1258 MKYQNSIIEL
+1258 MEYQNSIIDL

-1294 EKFYNVSRISN
+1294 EKFYNVSRISD
-1305 NSFTTEDDYEFII
+1305 NSFTTEEDYDYNI
-1318 KEITPLLKESFHYF
+1318 KVITPLLKESFHYF
-1332 TNLFYEYNLEIN
+1332 TNLFYEYNLEID

-1361 FWEEVDYTSEY
+1361 FWEEKDYTSEY

-1382 IYSILDIDEDDDET
+1382 IYSILDIDEDNAET
-1396 INDTNNFLFRYGFDH
+1396 MNDIENFLFRYGFDH

-1435 TWIDIFNEIDFS
+1435 TWIDIFNEIDNS
-1447 IYENYQTYVDT
+1447 IYDNYKKYVDT
-1458 KMHKYYSFD
+1458 KMHKYYAFD
-1467 IIGIVFNIIFFCIV
+1467 IIGIAFNIIFFWIV
-1481 VVYLYYS
+1481 IVYLYYS

-1503 TEDTFKLMRHTSTK
+1503 TEDTFKLMRHTNTK

-1522 LFEFKTCI
+1522 LFEFKACI
-1530 TDFCLEQLQIYAKN
+1530 TDFCLEQLHIYAKN

-1553 SSLAFTSTYMGLE
+1553 NSFAFQTTYTGLD
-1566 STFGRSES
+1566 SAFGRSES

-1582 MSNNDRKSFKKMED
+1582 MSNKDRKSFKKLED
-1596 AFSKKESLKDA
+1596 SFSKKESLKD
-1607 NKNLIKDDPSLS
+1607 NSKNLIKDDPSVS

-1634 KEKLNNNNNS
+1634 KEKLNSNNNS

-1659 NATGSTSNKFMNSF
+1659 NASTSNKFTNSF

-1680 TNNRNDTNVQ
+1680 TKDRNDTNVPN
-1690 SNKLYKRAK
+1690 NKLYRRSK
-1699 KENKP
+1699 KENKT
-1704 EAKNV
+1704 EVKNTI
-1709 VEMSEPIQDV
+1709 EMSEPIQDI

-1731 IRIYSAITYFMML
+1731 IKIYTIITYILML

-1753 YLKTVQF
+1753 YLKTIQF

-1766 MFSVFNITTNRYS
+1766 MFNVFNVTTNRYS

-1799 IKSLDNLFVIF
+1799 RRSLDNLFVVF
-1810 EDANE
+1810 EEANE
-1815 KYEKIVNNQLNGL
+1815 QYEKVINNQLNGL

-1845 TEIMYEHICFNI
+1845 TEIMYEYICNDI
-1857 SICERYLASEYN
+1857 PICQRYLGSEYN
-1869 IIDKGIDFLYKS
+1869 MIDTGIDFLFKT

-1893 YSLEDNKNVT
+1893 SRLDDNKNVT

-1926 YIKDKIFTGFKED
+1926 YIKDEIFIGFKDD
-1939 EQEFKNHYINYM
+1939 EEQFKNHYINYM

-1961 TIFSFL
+1961 SIFSFL

-1987 TYRVSCSFYYIKKYN
+1987 TFRISCSFYYIKKYN
-2002 IFNYRKTTTQT
+2002 IFNYRKTTNQT

>member
-1 MENFNNPKLKYD
+1 MENFYNSKLKYD

-39 NICYYFLCVLF
+39 NICYYFLCVFF

-62 QDTFLD
+62 QDTFLSIN
-68 PDDDENYNKSVSS
+68 DENYNKSVSA

-93 VEIVGM
+93 VEIIGM
-99 SEKFYVNICLVLF
+99 SEKFYINLCLVF
-112 ILFIIRLILY
+112 FVLFIIRLALY

-134 NYKWPMPTNYQILMD
+134 NYKWPMPSNYQILMD

-163 SFIYFIVFAQNKFII
+163 SFIYYIMFTDNKFII
-178 QTQNNNNFIFII
+178 KTGNKNNFLLII
-190 VMVIN
+190 VMIIN

-224 YENTNSDIYVGV
+224 YENTNSDRYIGV
-236 NHPIKYDYSKPV
+236 NKPIKYDYSKPV

-256 NFSLIETVEL
+256 NFALIETIEL
-266 YISGKKIFKIIVSCV
+266 YISGKKIFKIIISCV

-300 NFINVVINI
+300 NFINIVINI

-354 IKIKINRNYLK
+354 IKIKINRKFLK

-378 KKNESTLV
+378 KKNEATLI

-460 IPDLIVIMNY
+460 IPDLIVILNY

-507 LISTLM
+507 LISSLM
-513 TKRKDKLN
+513 NKRKDKLN

-546 LNKEIRNEQHNLLLV
+546 LNKEIRNEQSNLLLV

-588 IENEINILKYKNI
+588 IDNEINILKYKNI

-644 KFNSGIMSCS
+644 KFNSGIMSCT

-694 FKYYLFFDIFEGGR
+694 FKYYLFFDIFEGGK
-708 IPIKISSKLNVA
+708 IPIKISNKLNVA
-720 FSNSDNLYSNM
+720 FSNNDNLYSNI

-746 QSYQKNSKY
+746 QTYQKNSKY

-802 LNMVKKLLI
+802 QNMVKKLLI
-811 YDQMKYTKSERGT
+811 YDQVKYTKSDRGT

-831 IIFSIKIEGV
+831 IMHTIKIEGV
-841 MIYDL
+841 LIYDL
-846 SKSYMFISENNF
+846 SKSYMFIAETSF

-863 YRFMLNNNF
+863 WRFMLNNNF

-897 KIIDIFKIKPDK
+897 KIIDIFKIKPEK
-909 LYKNFSEI
+909 IYKNFSEI

-922 YQKYIRQAKCEEYL
+922 YQKYIRQAKCEEYF
-936 VPQLYVANGD
+936 VPQLYIANGD

-962 NILSKIIEINKE
+962 NIISKIMEINKE
-974 KSNSSEN
+974 KKNSSEN
-981 KNNNKDE
+981 KSNNKDE
-988 EVDNLISNEKSQK
+988 EIDNLISTEKSQK
-1001 VINDLFFNSSQ
+1001 VMNDLFFNSSQ
-1012 IHFSGTTKISLSK
+1012 IHFSSTIKLSLSK

-1042 DLMFE
+1042 NLMFE

-1071 LLNNFIGIQIKLNYF
+1071 LMNSFIGIQVKLNYF
-1086 YDKPFYFINVYDRN
+1086 YDKPFYFLNIFDKN
-1100 KFQLKINKSE
+1100 KFQFKINKSE

-1116 NTNISPIPN
+1116 TSPIPN
-1125 SNAFIKYSKSK
+1125 SNVFIKLAKSK

-1142 KHLSLKTK
+1142 KHLSLKTR
-1150 YIKKPNTSI
+1150 YVKKPNTSI
-1159 VNINNNKELAHLNST
+1159 MNNKELANLNNLNAV
-1174 ENNSITNT
+1174 ENSSNPITNN
-1182 TNINNNSINNSTTS
+1182 TNINNNSINSTTS
-1196 DKNFSLLKTDSIE
+1196 DKNYSLFKNDSIDE
-1209 EHYDSSSNDK
+1209 NYDSSINDK

-1234 RFITIIKII
+1234 KLITIIKAF
-1243 LFVICICV
+1243 LFLICICV

-1258 MKYQNSIIEL
+1258 MEYQNSIIDL

-1294 EKFYNVSRISN
+1294 EKFYNVSRISD
-1305 NSFTTEDDYEFII
+1305 NSFTTEEDYDYNI
-1318 KEITPLLKESFHYF
+1318 KVITPLLKESFHYF
-1332 TNLFYEYNLEIN
+1332 TNLFYEYNLEID

-1361 FWEEVDYTSEY
+1361 FWEEKDYTSEY

-1382 IYSILDIDEDDDET
+1382 IYSILDIDEDNAET
-1396 INDTNNFLFRYGFDH
+1396 MNDIENFLFRYGFDH

-1435 TWIDIFNEIDFS
+1435 TWIDIFNEIDNS
-1447 IYENYQTYVDT
+1447 IYDNYKKYVDT
-1458 KMHKYYSFD
+1458 KMHKYYAFD
-1467 IIGIVFNIIFFCIV
+1467 IIGIAFNIIFFWIV
-1481 VVYLYYS
+1481 IVYLYYS

-1503 TEDTFKLMRHTSTK
+1503 TEDTFKLMRHTNTK

-1522 LFEFKTCI
+1522 LFEFKACI
-1530 TDFCLEQLQIYAKN
+1530 TDFCLEQLHIYAKN

-1553 SSLAFTSTYMGLE
+1553 NSFAFQTTYTGLD
-1566 STFGRSES
+1566 SAFGRSES

-1582 MSNNDRKSFKKMED
+1582 MSNKDRKSFKKLED
-1596 AFSKKESLKDA
+1596 SFSKKESLKD
-1607 NKNLIKDDPSLS
+1607 NSKNLIKDDPSVS

-1634 KEKLNNNNNS
+1634 KEKLNSNNNS

-1659 NATGSTSNKFMNSF
+1659 NASTSNKFTNSF

-1680 TNNRNDTNVQ
+1680 TKDRNDTNVPN
-1690 SNKLYKRAK
+1690 NKLYRRSK
-1699 KENKP
+1699 KENKT
-1704 EAKNV
+1704 EVKNTI
-1709 VEMSEPIQDV
+1709 EMSEPIQDI

-1731 IRIYSAITYFMML
+1731 IKIYTIITYILML

-1753 YLKTVQF
+1753 YLKTIQF

-1766 MFSVFNITTNRYS
+1766 MFNVFNVTTNRYS

-1799 IKSLDNLFVIF
+1799 RRSLDNLFVVF
-1810 EDANE
+1810 EEANE
-1815 KYEKIVNNQLNGL
+1815 QYEKVINNQLNGL

-1845 TEIMYEHICFNI
+1845 TEIMYEYICNDI
-1857 SICERYLASEYN
+1857 PICQRYLGSEYN
-1869 IIDKGIDFLYKS
+1869 MIDTGIDFLFKT

-1893 YSLEDNKNVT
+1893 SRLDDNKNVT

-1926 YIKDKIFTGFKED
+1926 YIKDEIFIGFKDD
-1939 EQEFKNHYINYM
+1939 EEQFKNHYINYM

-1961 TIFSFL
+1961 SIFSFL

-1987 TYRVSCSFYYIKKYN
+1987 TFRISCSFYYIKKYN
-2002 IFNYRKTTTQT
+2002 IFNYRKTTNQT